1 MGGFLLGEFMSNTYR
16 LDIQVNADSANTAL
30 GNLKEH
36 FDKIE
41 QSSGK
46 AGVGINGFS
55 DKADKAS
62 KSSKK
67 AGDEAKKA
75 SNAQKG
81 LAASFK
87 EATAVAAV
95 GFAAISGTVALSI
108 GKANEFES
116 ALAGISKVVDF
127 KSPDGLKDMR
137 AELEALSTQIPLT
150 FTELAQITAAGGQ
163 LGVAEEN
170 LIAFT
175 KLTADMATAFDISA
189 ESAGDSMAKLAN
201 IFSKPIEE
209 MGEFG
214 DMINTI
220 SNNMPA
226 KASEIVE
233 SLTRIGGTA
242 KAFGLAEKEAVA
254 LTSAMISL
262 GKAPEVASTAI
273 NSMLTTLSTLD
284 VADKDVAASL
294 KAMGLNA
301 QEFGKTIRED
311 GYKAIMQLLEGI
323 EQLPK
328 DQKIGIVTDLFG
340 KNFGDDIVQLA
351 GAPDVLEKINEL
363 LAEQQGYIGSMA
375 QEAKNVS
382 STSEAR
388 NQMFLNS
395 LENASAAL
403 GEVFKP
409 ALDSVRDAVI
419 PVLNAFADFTKEN
432 PTFVAAIVGIA
443 GAFTGVLTILG
454 GVLAVLPILAS
465 GWAILTAGATV
476 AVAPILGVVAAIAA
490 VVAVGAL
497 LYDNWDLI
505 KAKGQEIWAA
515 VSDYASQA
523 WESIQQAWQG
533 VGEWFGELWDKVK
546 QTFFNWLS
554 QMPKPVQDM
563 VANIGEIFST
573 IVDVAGAVWD
583 GIANIA
589 KSVWHA
595 ITKFVSYAIDKIK
608 PIIKS
613 VLEFF
618 KNAWDGLVGIAKT
631 VWQAVVSV
639 VSHVFDKISGII
651 STQFE
656 VMKAIFMAGVTIFA
670 SIFNAGFEMVKTIFS
685 TAFKVITAVL
695 TGDMQ
700 GVKDAIKDGFQKAVD
715 IFKKL
720 VGNIV
725 DALKK
730 LGKDLLQV
738 GRDAMQ
744 GFINGISE
752 KIGAAVSKA
761 KQMASS
767 VKNAITGFFDIHS
780 PSRVMKQVGGWIS
793 EGLAIGIAYK
803 APIAAKEAK
812 NLAKSVKN
820 DLESELQKT
829 AEEIF
834 LTKQHIAGNPY
845 AQLTK
850 DIAFGKYGK
859 QDTSR
864 LQKLAQEQILQSNI
878 LTLTQQLHE
887 AQQNLAN
894 VGLTSI
900 EIMQRQYDETD
911 KSVRASLD
919 LFEQVKKTSQELID
933 ATNRHEATQEFES
946 TLKDIKKQMAI
957 MGSQDPLAEFLYDL
971 QNADKY
977 AYYTTEQLATLKDE
991 MIKLQAAK
999 DAKQASDGIEES
1011 LKDINKQLA
1020 LLGSNHPLD
1029 DFFYELEQTDKYA
1042 HATTDE
1048 INELIDAI
1056 FKLQNAKDA
1065 LNAKQAFDTL
1075 MKDTAL
1081 ANETPAQRLQREYDE
1096 KMAVIDRYE
1105 QMHSDKLE
1113 NATSLRQ
1120 QITERYEQ
1128 AEKDAKV
1135 KNYQEHLTA
1144 FAGFLKNTAGEQS
1157 KAYRVMF
1164 AASKAYALADVGVK
1178 MGKAVAD
1185 AWADPSAVTIWQ
1197 KLANVAKVSLE
1208 QGHVLSMINAIS
1220 PKGFATGGYTG
1231 NMGIN
1236 QVAGV
1241 VHGQEYVLN
1250 AKATKRIGVGNLER
1264 LNRGDGIGGHVNH
1277 INVHVTV
1284 NSDGSNVQAD
1294 TQMGKTMGEAMAK
1307 IARQVV
1313 IQESKQNGHLDRLYR
1328 R

>member
-1 MGGFLLGEFMSNTYR
+1 MSNTYR

-46 AGVGINGFS
+46 AGVGIDGFS

-75 SNAQKG
+75 GDGAKKFGDGAKKAGDDVDGLGHKADGLKTAFGTLKG
-81 LAASFK
+81 VMFTALAVAGVGGII
-87 EATAVAAV
+87 ATADDMQTLTSQIKIATTSTEDYAHAMSEIERIAMGNMVSLDSVGQLYASNERSLKQLGKSQDEVIKFTENITTAMRVSGGSAESQAAALTQLGQAMASGVLRGDEFNSVAEQAPV
-95 GFAAISGTVALSI
+95 IMELMADSLGVTT
-108 GKANEFES
+108 GKLRDMAKEGKLTS
-116 ALAGISKVVDF
+116 KVVYDALAGASASDKLAEKSKKMSTTISGAMQNIQTQWRLGVDAIMNGEGGLSSVLAGSINSIALGMSSF
-127 KSPDGLKDMR
+127 VDSLPAINQAITDAIAKAKEMGLAFLESDFGQATIQIAKDAFEQLKSAMQGVADIAGDVKAFFEKNP
-137 AELEALSTQIPLT
+137 
-150 FTELAQITAAGGQ
+150 ELAIALASGAGAAAGAFLLFKGVLIVWAGVATLAAAAGGA
-163 LGVAEEN
+163 LAAV
-170 LIAFT
+170 
-175 KLTADMATAFDISA
+175 MA
-189 ESAGDSMAKLAN
+189 
-201 IFSKPIEE
+201 
-209 MGEFG
+209 
-214 DMINTI
+214 
-220 SNNMPA
+220 
-226 KASEIVE
+226 V
-233 SLTRIGGTA
+233 
-242 KAFGLAEKEAVA
+242 
-254 LTSAMISL
+254 LTSPI
-262 GKAPEVASTAI
+262 
-273 NSMLTTLSTLD
+273 TLVIAAFAAL
-284 VADKDVAASL
+284 VAA
-294 KAMGLNA
+294 
-301 QEFGKTIRED
+301 
-311 GYKAIMQLLEGI
+311 
-323 EQLPK
+323 
-328 DQKIGIVTDLFG
+328 
-340 KNFGDDIVQLA
+340 
-351 GAPDVLEKINEL
+351 
-363 LAEQQGYIGSMA
+363 
-375 QEAKNVS
+375 
-382 STSEAR
+382 
-388 NQMFLNS
+388 
-395 LENASAAL
+395 
-403 GEVFKP
+403 
-409 ALDSVRDAVI
+409 
-419 PVLNAFADFTKEN
+419 
-432 PTFVAAIVGIA
+432 
-443 GAFTGVLTILG
+443 GVY
-454 GVLAVLPILAS
+454 V
-465 GWAILTAGATV
+465 
-476 AVAPILGVVAAIAA
+476 
-490 VVAVGAL
+490 
-497 LYDNWDLI
+497 YRNWDTI
-505 KAKGQEIWAA
+505 KQKAN
-515 VSDYASQA
+515 DA
-523 WESIQQAWQG
+523 WQSIKETWQG

-583 GIANIA
+583 GIADIA

-595 ITKFVSYAIDKIK
+595 ITEFVSYAIDKIK
-608 PIIKS
+608 PVIKS

-618 KNAWDGLVGIAKT
+618 KNAWDGLVSIAKT
-631 VWQAVVSV
+631 VWQAVIGV

-656 VMKAIFMAGVTIFA
+656 AMKAIFMAGVTIFA
-670 SIFNAGFEMVKTIFS
+670 SIFNAGFEMVKNIFS

-761 KQMASS
+761 KEIASS

-812 NLAKSVKN
+812 NLAKSVK
-820 DLESELQKT
+820 DALESELQKT

-834 LTKQHIAGNPY
+834 LTKQYIKGNPY

-946 TLKDIKKQMAI
+946 TLKDITKQMAI

-971 QNADKY
+971 QNAEKY
-977 AYYTTEQLATLKDE
+977 AYYTTEQLAELKDE
-991 MIKLQAAK
+991 MIKLQNAK
-999 DAKQASDGIEES
+999 DAKQASDGIKES

-1056 FKLQNAKDA
+1056 FKLQAAKDT

-1075 MKDTAL
+1075 MKDT

-1105 QMHSDKLE
+1105 QMHSDKLGD
-1113 NATSLRQ
+1113 ATSLRQ

-1157 KAYRVMF
+1157 KAYRAMF
-1164 AASKAYALADVGVK
+1164 AVSKAYALADVGVK

-1231 NMGIN
+1231 NMGVN

-1264 LNRGDGIGGHVNH
+1264 LNRGDGIGGHVNN
-1277 INVHVTV
+1277 ISVNVTV
-1284 NSDGSNVQAD
+1284 NSDGSSVQAD

>member
-1 MGGFLLGEFMSNTYR
+1 MSNTYR

-46 AGVGINGFS
+46 AGVGIDGFS

-75 SNAQKG
+75 GDGAKKFGDGAKKAGDDVDGLKRKTDGLKTAFGTLKG
-81 LAASFK
+81 VMFTAL
-87 EATAVAAV
+87 AVAGV
-95 GFAAISGTVALSI
+95 GGIIQTADDMQTLTSQIKIATTSTKDYAHAMSEIERIAMGNMVSLDSVGQLYASNERSLKQLGKSQDEVIKFTENITTAMRVSGGSAESQAAALTQLGQAMASGVLRGDEFNSVAEQAPVIMELMADSLGVTT
-108 GKANEFES
+108 GKLRDMAKEGK
-116 ALAGISKVVDF
+116 LTSKVVYDAIAGASASDKLAEKSKKMSTTISGAMQNIQTQWRLGVDAIMNGEGGLSSVLAGSINSIALGASSFVDSLPAINQAITDTIAKAKELTAAFLESDF
-127 KSPDGLKDMR
+127 GQATIQIAKDAFEQLKSAMQGVAHIAGDVKVFFEKNP
-137 AELEALSTQIPLT
+137 
-150 FTELAQITAAGGQ
+150 ELAIALASGIGAAAGAFLLFKGVLIVWTGVATLATAAGGA
-163 LGVAEEN
+163 LAAV
-170 LIAFT
+170 
-175 KLTADMATAFDISA
+175 MA
-189 ESAGDSMAKLAN
+189 
-201 IFSKPIEE
+201 
-209 MGEFG
+209 
-214 DMINTI
+214 
-220 SNNMPA
+220 
-226 KASEIVE
+226 V
-233 SLTRIGGTA
+233 
-242 KAFGLAEKEAVA
+242 
-254 LTSAMISL
+254 LTSPI
-262 GKAPEVASTAI
+262 
-273 NSMLTTLSTLD
+273 TLVIAAFAAL
-284 VADKDVAASL
+284 VAA
-294 KAMGLNA
+294 
-301 QEFGKTIRED
+301 
-311 GYKAIMQLLEGI
+311 
-323 EQLPK
+323 
-328 DQKIGIVTDLFG
+328 
-340 KNFGDDIVQLA
+340 
-351 GAPDVLEKINEL
+351 
-363 LAEQQGYIGSMA
+363 
-375 QEAKNVS
+375 
-382 STSEAR
+382 
-388 NQMFLNS
+388 
-395 LENASAAL
+395 
-403 GEVFKP
+403 
-409 ALDSVRDAVI
+409 
-419 PVLNAFADFTKEN
+419 
-432 PTFVAAIVGIA
+432 
-443 GAFTGVLTILG
+443 GVY
-454 GVLAVLPILAS
+454 V
-465 GWAILTAGATV
+465 
-476 AVAPILGVVAAIAA
+476 
-490 VVAVGAL
+490 
-497 LYDNWDLI
+497 YRNWDTI
-505 KAKGQEIWAA
+505 KQKAN
-515 VSDYASQA
+515 DA
-523 WESIQQAWQG
+523 WQSIKETWQG

-546 QTFFNWLS
+546 QTFFDWLS
-554 QMPKPVQDM
+554 QMPKPVQEM

-595 ITKFVSYAIDKIK
+595 ITEFVSSAIDKIK
-608 PIIKS
+608 PVIKS

-656 VMKAIFMAGVTIFA
+656 AMKAIFMAGVTIFA

-715 IFKKL
+715 ISKKL

-761 KQMASS
+761 KEMASS

-820 DLESELQKT
+820 ALESDLQKT

-864 LQKLAQEQILQSNI
+864 LQKLVQEQALQSNI

-919 LFEQVKKTSQELID
+919 LFEQVKKISQELID
-933 ATNRHEATQEFES
+933 ATNRHEATEEFES
-946 TLKDIKKQMAI
+946 TLKDITKQMAI

-971 QNADKY
+971 QNAEKY
-977 AYYTTEQLATLKDE
+977 AYYTAEQLAELKDE
-991 MIKLQAAK
+991 MIKLQ
-999 DAKQASDGIEES
+999 
-1011 LKDINKQLA
+1011 
-1020 LLGSNHPLD
+1020 
-1029 DFFYELEQTDKYA
+1029 
-1042 HATTDE
+1042 
-1048 INELIDAI
+1048 
-1056 FKLQNAKDA
+1056 NAKDT

-1120 QITERYEQ
+1120 QITDRYEQ

-1185 AWADPSAVTIWQ
+1185 AWADPLAVTIWQ

-1264 LNRGDGIGGHVNH
+1264 LNRGDGIGGHVN
-1277 INVHVTV
+1277 NVAVNVTV
-1284 NSDGSNVQAD
+1284 YANGGGDVQAD
-1294 TQMGKTMGEAMAK
+1294 TQMGKQFGHAIRFVVQDELQ
-1307 IARQVV
+1307 RQLR
-1313 IQESKQNGHLDRLYR
+1313 QGGLLYGR
-1328 R
+1328 

>member
-46 AGVGINGFS
+46 ASVGINGFS

-75 SNAQKG
+75 GDGAKKFGDDAKKAGNDIDDLKHKADGLKTAFGTLKG
-81 LAASFK
+81 VMFTAFAVAGVGGII
-87 EATAVAAV
+87 ATADDMQTLTSQIKIATTSTKDYAHAMSEIERIAMGNMVSLDSAGQLYASNERSLKQLGKSQDEVIKFTENITTAMRVSGGSAESQAAALTQLGQAMASGVLRGDEFNSVAEQAPV
-95 GFAAISGTVALSI
+95 IMELMADSLGVTT
-108 GKANEFES
+108 GKLRDMAKEGKLTS
-116 ALAGISKVVDF
+116 KVVYDALAG
-127 KSPDGLKDMR
+127 
-137 AELEALSTQIPLT
+137 A
-150 FTELAQITAAGGQ
+150 
-163 LGVAEEN
+163 
-170 LIAFT
+170 
-175 KLTADMATAFDISA
+175 SA
-189 ESAGDSMAKLAN
+189 SDK
-201 IFSKPIEE
+201 
-209 MGEFG
+209 
-214 DMINTI
+214 
-220 SNNMPA
+220 
-226 KASEIVE
+226 
-233 SLTRIGGTA
+233 
-242 KAFGLAEKEAVA
+242 LAEKSKKMSTTISGAMQNIQTQWRLGVHAIMNGEGGLSSVLADGINSIA
-254 LTSAMISL
+254 LGASSFVDSLPAINQAITDTIAKAKEMGTAFLESDFGQSAIQTAKDAFEQLKSAMQGVVDIA
-262 GKAPEVASTAI
+262 GDVKAFFEKNPELAIALASG
-273 NSMLTTLSTLD
+273 
-284 VADKDVAASL
+284 V
-294 KAMGLNA
+294 
-301 QEFGKTIRED
+301 
-311 GYKAIMQLLEGI
+311 
-323 EQLPK
+323 
-328 DQKIGIVTDLFG
+328 
-340 KNFGDDIVQLA
+340 
-351 GAPDVLEKINEL
+351 GAV
-363 LAEQQGYIGSMA
+363 
-375 QEAKNVS
+375 
-382 STSEAR
+382 
-388 NQMFLNS
+388 
-395 LENASAAL
+395 
-403 GEVFKP
+403 
-409 ALDSVRDAVI
+409 
-419 PVLNAFADFTKEN
+419 
-432 PTFVAAIVGIA
+432 A
-443 GAFTGVLTILG
+443 GAFLLFKGVLIVWA
-454 GVLAVLPILAS
+454 GVATL
-465 GWAILTAGATV
+465 ATV
-476 AVAPILGVVAAIAA
+476 AGGALAAVMAVLTSPITLVIAAFAALVAAG
-490 VVAVGAL
+490 VYV
-497 LYDNWDLI
+497 YRNWDTI
-505 KAKGQEIWAA
+505 KQKAN
-515 VSDYASQA
+515 DA
-523 WESIQQAWQG
+523 WNSIKETWQG

-546 QTFFNWLS
+546 QTFFDWLS

-608 PIIKS
+608 PVIKS

-618 KNAWDGLVGIAKT
+618 KNAWDGLVSIAKT

-715 IFKKL
+715 ILKKL

-752 KIGAAVSKA
+752 KIDAAVSKA

-946 TLKDIKKQMAI
+946 TLKDIAKQMAI
-957 MGSQDPLAEFLYDL
+957 MGSQEPLAEFLYDL
-971 QNADKY
+971 QNAEKY

-991 MIKLQAAK
+991 MI
-999 DAKQASDGIEES
+999 
-1011 LKDINKQLA
+1011 
-1020 LLGSNHPLD
+1020 
-1029 DFFYELEQTDKYA
+1029 
-1042 HATTDE
+1042 
-1048 INELIDAI
+1048 
-1056 FKLQNAKDA
+1056 KLQNAKDA

>member
-46 AGVGINGFS
+46 ASVGINGFS

-67 AGDEAKKA
+67 AGDGAKKFGDDAKKA
-75 SNAQKG
+75 GNDIDDLKHKADGLKTAFGTLKG
-81 LAASFK
+81 VMFTALAVAGVGGII
-87 EATAVAAV
+87 ATADDMQTLTSQIKIATTSTKDYAHAMSEIERIAMGNMVSLDSVGQLYASNERSLKQLGKSQDEVIKFTENITTAMRVSGGSAESQAAALTQLGQAMASGVLRGDEFNSVAEQAPV
-95 GFAAISGTVALSI
+95 IMELMADSLGVTT
-108 GKANEFES
+108 GKLRDMAKEGKLTS
-116 ALAGISKVVDF
+116 KVVYDALAG
-127 KSPDGLKDMR
+127 
-137 AELEALSTQIPLT
+137 A
-150 FTELAQITAAGGQ
+150 
-163 LGVAEEN
+163 
-170 LIAFT
+170 
-175 KLTADMATAFDISA
+175 SA
-189 ESAGDSMAKLAN
+189 SDK
-201 IFSKPIEE
+201 
-209 MGEFG
+209 
-214 DMINTI
+214 
-220 SNNMPA
+220 
-226 KASEIVE
+226 
-233 SLTRIGGTA
+233 
-242 KAFGLAEKEAVA
+242 LAEKSKKMSTTISGAMQNIQTQWRLGVHAIMNGEGGLSSVLADGINSIA
-254 LTSAMISL
+254 LGASSFVDALPAINQAITDTIAKAKEMGTAFLESDFGQSAIQTAKDAFEQLKSAMQ
-262 GKAPEVASTAI
+262 G
-273 NSMLTTLSTLD
+273 
-284 VADKDVAASL
+284 VADIAGDVKVFFEKNPELAIALAS
-294 KAMGLNA
+294 G
-301 QEFGKTIRED
+301 
-311 GYKAIMQLLEGI
+311 
-323 EQLPK
+323 
-328 DQKIGIVTDLFG
+328 V
-340 KNFGDDIVQLA
+340 
-351 GAPDVLEKINEL
+351 GAV
-363 LAEQQGYIGSMA
+363 
-375 QEAKNVS
+375 
-382 STSEAR
+382 
-388 NQMFLNS
+388 
-395 LENASAAL
+395 
-403 GEVFKP
+403 
-409 ALDSVRDAVI
+409 
-419 PVLNAFADFTKEN
+419 
-432 PTFVAAIVGIA
+432 A
-443 GAFTGVLTILG
+443 GAFLLFKGVLIVWA
-454 GVLAVLPILAS
+454 GVATL
-465 GWAILTAGATV
+465 ATV
-476 AVAPILGVVAAIAA
+476 AGGALAAVMAVLTSPITLVIAAFAALVAAG
-490 VVAVGAL
+490 VYV
-497 LYDNWDLI
+497 YRNWDTI
-505 KAKGQEIWAA
+505 KQKAN
-515 VSDYASQA
+515 DA
-523 WESIQQAWQG
+523 WQSIKETWQG

-618 KNAWDGLVGIAKT
+618 KNAWDGLVSIAKT

-656 VMKAIFMAGVTIFA
+656 AMKAIFMAGVTIFA

-685 TAFKVITAVL
+685 TAFKVIKAVL

-715 IFKKL
+715 ILKKL

-752 KIGAAVSKA
+752 KIDAAVSKA
-761 KQMASS
+761 KEMASS
-767 VKNAITGFFDIHS
+767 VKNAVTGFFDIHS

-820 DLESELQKT
+820 ALESDLQKT

-834 LTKQHIAGNPY
+834 LTKQHIKGNPY

-894 VGLTSI
+894 VGLTNI

-933 ATNRHEATQEFES
+933 ATNRHEATQAFES

-957 MGSQDPLAEFLYDL
+957 MGSQEPLAEFLYDL
-971 QNADKY
+971 QNAEKY

-991 MIKLQAAK
+991 MIKLQ
-999 DAKQASDGIEES
+999 
-1011 LKDINKQLA
+1011 
-1020 LLGSNHPLD
+1020 
-1029 DFFYELEQTDKYA
+1029 
-1042 HATTDE
+1042 
-1048 INELIDAI
+1048 
-1056 FKLQNAKDA
+1056 NAKDK
-1065 LNAKQAFDTL
+1065 LNAKQAFDKL

-1250 AKATKRIGVGNLER
+1250 AKATKRIGVSNLER
-1264 LNRGDGIGGHVNH
+1264 LNRGDGIGGSVVNVSV
-1277 INVHVTV
+1277 NVTV
-1284 NSDGSNVQAD
+1284 NSNGSGDVQANH
-1294 TQMGKTMGEAMAK
+1294 TMGKQLGYAIKLAVQAELQK
-1307 IARQVV
+1307 ERRQ
-1313 IQESKQNGHLDRLYR
+1313 GGLLYR
-1328 R
+1328 

>member
-1 MGGFLLGEFMSNTYR
+1 MSNTYR

-46 AGVGINGFS
+46 AGVGIDAFS
-55 DKADKAS
+55 GKADKAS

-67 AGDEAKKA
+67 AGDGAKKFGDDVDGLKRKTDGLKTAFGTLKGVMFTALAVAGVGGIIQTADDMQTLTSQIKIATTSTKDYAHAMSEIERIAMGNMVSLDSVGQLYA
-75 SNAQKG
+75 SNERSLKQLGKSQDEVIKFTENITTAMRVSGGSAESQ
-81 LAASFK
+81 AAALTQLGQAMASGVLRGDEFNS
-87 EATAVAAV
+87 VAEQAPV
-95 GFAAISGTVALSI
+95 IMELMADSLGVTT
-108 GKANEFES
+108 GKLRDMAKQGKLTS
-116 ALAGISKVVDF
+116 KVVYDALAGASASDKLAEKSKKMSTTISGAMQNIQTQWRLGVDAIMNGEGGLSSVLAGSINSIALGASSFVDSLPAINQAVTDTIAKAKEMGTAFLESDFGQSAIQTAKDAFEQLKSAMQGVVDIAGDVKAF
-127 KSPDGLKDMR
+127 FEKNP
-137 AELEALSTQIPLT
+137 
-150 FTELAQITAAGGQ
+150 ELAIALASGAGAAAGAFLLFKGVLIVWTGAAKLATAAGGA
-163 LGVAEEN
+163 LAAV
-170 LIAFT
+170 
-175 KLTADMATAFDISA
+175 MA
-189 ESAGDSMAKLAN
+189 
-201 IFSKPIEE
+201 
-209 MGEFG
+209 
-214 DMINTI
+214 
-220 SNNMPA
+220 
-226 KASEIVE
+226 V
-233 SLTRIGGTA
+233 
-242 KAFGLAEKEAVA
+242 
-254 LTSAMISL
+254 LTSPI
-262 GKAPEVASTAI
+262 
-273 NSMLTTLSTLD
+273 TLVIAAFAVL
-284 VADKDVAASL
+284 VAA
-294 KAMGLNA
+294 
-301 QEFGKTIRED
+301 
-311 GYKAIMQLLEGI
+311 
-323 EQLPK
+323 
-328 DQKIGIVTDLFG
+328 
-340 KNFGDDIVQLA
+340 
-351 GAPDVLEKINEL
+351 
-363 LAEQQGYIGSMA
+363 
-375 QEAKNVS
+375 
-382 STSEAR
+382 
-388 NQMFLNS
+388 
-395 LENASAAL
+395 
-403 GEVFKP
+403 
-409 ALDSVRDAVI
+409 
-419 PVLNAFADFTKEN
+419 
-432 PTFVAAIVGIA
+432 
-443 GAFTGVLTILG
+443 GVY
-454 GVLAVLPILAS
+454 V
-465 GWAILTAGATV
+465 
-476 AVAPILGVVAAIAA
+476 
-490 VVAVGAL
+490 
-497 LYDNWDLI
+497 YRNWDTI
-505 KAKGQEIWAA
+505 KQKAN
-515 VSDYASQA
+515 DA
-523 WESIQQAWQG
+523 WQSIKETWQG

-546 QTFFNWLS
+546 QTFFGWLS
-554 QMPKPVQDM
+554 QMPKPVQEM

-573 IVDVAGAVWD
+573 IVDVAGAAWD
-583 GIANIA
+583 SIANIA

-595 ITKFVSYAIDKIK
+595 ITEFVSSAIDKIK
-608 PIIKS
+608 PVIKS

-618 KNAWDGLVGIAKT
+618 KNAWDGLVSIAKT
-631 VWQAVVSV
+631 VWQAVIGV

-656 VMKAIFMAGVTIFA
+656 AMKAIFMAGVTIFA

-715 IFKKL
+715 ISKKL

-752 KIGAAVSKA
+752 KIDAAVSKA
-761 KQMASS
+761 KEMASS
-767 VKNAITGFFDIHS
+767 VKNAVTGFFDIHS
-780 PSRVMKQVGGWIS
+780 PSRVMKQIGEWVS

-803 APIAAKEAK
+803 APIATKEAK
-812 NLAKSVKN
+812 NLAKSVKGA
-820 DLESELQKT
+820 LESELQKT

-834 LTKQHIAGNPY
+834 LTKQHIKGNPY

-887 AQQNLAN
+887 TRQNLAN

-946 TLKDIKKQMAI
+946 TLKDITKQMAI

-971 QNADKY
+971 QNAEKY
-977 AYYTTEQLATLKDE
+977 AYYTAGQLAVLKDG
-991 MIKLQAAK
+991 MIKLQDAK
-999 DAKQASDGIEES
+999 DK
-1011 LKDINKQLA
+1011 
-1020 LLGSNHPLD
+1020 
-1029 DFFYELEQTDKYA
+1029 
-1042 HATTDE
+1042 
-1048 INELIDAI
+1048 
-1056 FKLQNAKDA
+1056 

-1096 KMAVIDRYE
+1096 KMAVIDKYE

-1113 NATSLRQ
+1113 NATNLRQ

-1157 KAYRVMF
+1157 KAYRAMF
-1164 AASKAYALADVGVK
+1164 AVSKAYALADVGVK

-1197 KLANVAKVSLE
+1197 KLANVAKVSLG

-1231 NMGIN
+1231 NMGVN

-1264 LNRGDGIGGHVNH
+1264 LNRGDGIGGHVNN
-1277 INVHVTV
+1277 ISVNVTV
-1284 NSDGSNVQAD
+1284 NSDGSGDVQANH
-1294 TQMGKTMGEAMAK
+1294 TMGKQLGYAIKLAVQAELQK
-1307 IARQVV
+1307 ERRQ
-1313 IQESKQNGHLDRLYR
+1313 GGLLYR
-1328 R
+1328 

>member
-1 MGGFLLGEFMSNTYR
+1 MSNTYR

-46 AGVGINGFS
+46 AGVGIDGFS
-55 DKADKAS
+55 GKADKAS

-67 AGDEAKKA
+67 AGDGAKKFGDDAKKA
-75 SNAQKG
+75 GDDVDGLKRKTDGLKTAFGTLKG
-81 LAASFK
+81 VMFTALAVAGVGGVI
-87 EATAVAAV
+87 ATADDMQTLTSQIKIATTSTKDYAHAMSEIERIAMGNMVSLDSVGQLYASNERSLKQLGKSQDEVIKFTENITTAMRVSGGSAESQAAALTQLGQAMASGVLRGDEFNSVAEQAPV
-95 GFAAISGTVALSI
+95 IMELMADSLGVTT
-108 GKANEFES
+108 GKLRDMAKEGK
-116 ALAGISKVVDF
+116 LTSKVVYD
-127 KSPDGLKDMR
+127 
-137 AELEALSTQIPLT
+137 AI
-150 FTELAQITAAGGQ
+150 AG
-163 LGVAEEN
+163 A
-170 LIAFT
+170 
-175 KLTADMATAFDISA
+175 SA
-189 ESAGDSMAKLAN
+189 SDK
-201 IFSKPIEE
+201 
-209 MGEFG
+209 
-214 DMINTI
+214 
-220 SNNMPA
+220 
-226 KASEIVE
+226 
-233 SLTRIGGTA
+233 
-242 KAFGLAEKEAVA
+242 LAEKSKKMSTTISGAMQNIQTQWRLGVDAIMNGEGGLSSVLADGINSIA
-254 LTSAMISL
+254 LGASSFVDSLPAINQAITDTIAKAKEMGTAFLESDFGQSAIQTAKDAFEQLKSAMQ
-262 GKAPEVASTAI
+262 G
-273 NSMLTTLSTLD
+273 
-284 VADKDVAASL
+284 VADIAGDVKVFFEKNPELAIALASGVGAA
-294 KAMGLNA
+294 
-301 QEFGKTIRED
+301 
-311 GYKAIMQLLEGI
+311 
-323 EQLPK
+323 
-328 DQKIGIVTDLFG
+328 
-340 KNFGDDIVQLA
+340 
-351 GAPDVLEKINEL
+351 
-363 LAEQQGYIGSMA
+363 
-375 QEAKNVS
+375 
-382 STSEAR
+382 
-388 NQMFLNS
+388 
-395 LENASAAL
+395 
-403 GEVFKP
+403 
-409 ALDSVRDAVI
+409 
-419 PVLNAFADFTKEN
+419 
-432 PTFVAAIVGIA
+432 A
-443 GAFTGVLTILG
+443 GAFLLFKGVLIVWA
-454 GVLAVLPILAS
+454 GVYV
-465 GWAILTAGATV
+465 
-476 AVAPILGVVAAIAA
+476 
-490 VVAVGAL
+490 
-497 LYDNWDLI
+497 YRNWDTI
-505 KAKGQEIWAA
+505 KQKAN
-515 VSDYASQA
+515 DA
-523 WESIQQAWQG
+523 WQSIKETWQG

-554 QMPKPVQDM
+554 QMPKPVQEM

-595 ITKFVSYAIDKIK
+595 ITEFVSYAIDKIK
-608 PIIKS
+608 PVIKS

-618 KNAWDGLVGIAKT
+618 KNAWDGLVSIAKT
-631 VWQAVVSV
+631 VWQAVASV
-639 VSHVFDKISGII
+639 VSYVFDKISGII
-651 STQFE
+651 GTQFE
-656 VMKAIFMAGVTIFA
+656 AMKAIFMAGVTIFA

-685 TAFKVITAVL
+685 TAFKVIKAVL

-700 GVKDAIKDGFQKAVD
+700 GVKDAIKDGFQKVLD
-715 IFKKL
+715 ISKKL

-761 KQMASS
+761 KEMASS

-780 PSRVMKQVGGWIS
+780 PSRVMKQIGGWIS

-820 DLESELQKT
+820 ALESELQKT

-834 LTKQHIAGNPY
+834 LTKQHIKGNPY

-864 LQKLAQEQILQSNI
+864 LQKLVQEQALQSNI

-887 AQQNLAN
+887 ARENLAN

-911 KSVRASLD
+911 KSVRASAH
-919 LFEQVKKTSQELID
+919 LFEKVKQVSQALID
-933 ATNRHEATQEFES
+933 AVHRQEAAQEFES
-946 TLKDIKKQMAI
+946 TLKDIAKQMAI
-957 MGSQDPLAEFLYDL
+957 MGEVEPLAEFLYDL
-971 QNADKY
+971 QNAEKY
-977 AYYTTEQLATLKDE
+977 AYYTAEQLARLKDE
-991 MIKLQAAK
+991 MIKLQDAK
-999 DAKQASDGIEES
+999 DK
-1011 LKDINKQLA
+1011 
-1020 LLGSNHPLD
+1020 
-1029 DFFYELEQTDKYA
+1029 
-1042 HATTDE
+1042 
-1048 INELIDAI
+1048 
-1056 FKLQNAKDA
+1056 
-1065 LNAKQAFDTL
+1065 LNAKQAFDKL

-1096 KMAVIDRYE
+1096 KMAVIDKYE

-1157 KAYRVMF
+1157 KAYRAMF
-1164 AASKAYALADVGVK
+1164 AVSKAYALADVGVK

-1197 KLANVAKVSLE
+1197 KLANVAKVSWQE
-1208 QGHVLSMINAIS
+1208 GHVLSMINAIS

-1231 NMGIN
+1231 NMGVN

-1250 AKATKRIGVGNLER
+1250 AKATKRIGVNPTGA
-1264 LNRGDGIGGHVNH
+1264 
-1277 INVHVTV
+1277 
-1284 NSDGSNVQAD
+1284 NSWVFYYPF
-1294 TQMGKTMGEAMAK
+1294 
-1307 IARQVV
+1307 
-1313 IQESKQNGHLDRLYR
+1313 KQHLKG
-1328 R
+1328 

>member
-1 MGGFLLGEFMSNTYR
+1 MSNTYR

-46 AGVGINGFS
+46 ASVGINGFS

-75 SNAQKG
+75 GDGAKKFGDDAKKAGNDIDDLKHKADGLKTAFGTLKG
-81 LAASFK
+81 VMFTAFAVAGVGGII
-87 EATAVAAV
+87 ATADDMQTLTSQIKIATTSTKDYAHAMSEIERIAMGNMVSLDSVGQLYASNERSLKQLGKSQDEVIKFTENITTAMRVSGGSAESQAAALTQLGQAMASGVLRGDEFNSVAEQAPV
-95 GFAAISGTVALSI
+95 IMELMADSLGVTT
-108 GKANEFES
+108 GKLRDMAKEGKLTS
-116 ALAGISKVVDF
+116 KVVYDALAG
-127 KSPDGLKDMR
+127 
-137 AELEALSTQIPLT
+137 A
-150 FTELAQITAAGGQ
+150 
-163 LGVAEEN
+163 
-170 LIAFT
+170 
-175 KLTADMATAFDISA
+175 SA
-189 ESAGDSMAKLAN
+189 SDK
-201 IFSKPIEE
+201 
-209 MGEFG
+209 
-214 DMINTI
+214 
-220 SNNMPA
+220 
-226 KASEIVE
+226 
-233 SLTRIGGTA
+233 
-242 KAFGLAEKEAVA
+242 LAEKSKKMSTTISGAMQNIQTQWRLGVHAIMNGEGGLSSVLADGINSIA
-254 LTSAMISL
+254 LGASSFVDSLPAINQAITDTIAKAKEMGTAFLESDFGQSAIQTAKDAFEQLKSAMQGVVDIA
-262 GKAPEVASTAI
+262 GDVKAFFEKNPELAIALASG
-273 NSMLTTLSTLD
+273 
-284 VADKDVAASL
+284 V
-294 KAMGLNA
+294 
-301 QEFGKTIRED
+301 
-311 GYKAIMQLLEGI
+311 
-323 EQLPK
+323 
-328 DQKIGIVTDLFG
+328 
-340 KNFGDDIVQLA
+340 
-351 GAPDVLEKINEL
+351 GAV
-363 LAEQQGYIGSMA
+363 
-375 QEAKNVS
+375 
-382 STSEAR
+382 
-388 NQMFLNS
+388 
-395 LENASAAL
+395 
-403 GEVFKP
+403 
-409 ALDSVRDAVI
+409 
-419 PVLNAFADFTKEN
+419 
-432 PTFVAAIVGIA
+432 A
-443 GAFTGVLTILG
+443 GAFLLFKGVLIVWA
-454 GVLAVLPILAS
+454 GVATL
-465 GWAILTAGATV
+465 ATV
-476 AVAPILGVVAAIAA
+476 AGGALAAVMAVLTSPITLVIAAFAALVAAG
-490 VVAVGAL
+490 VYV
-497 LYDNWDLI
+497 YRNWDTI
-505 KAKGQEIWAA
+505 KQKAN
-515 VSDYASQA
+515 DA
-523 WESIQQAWQG
+523 WNSIKETWQG

-546 QTFFNWLS
+546 QTFFDWLS

-583 GIANIA
+583 GL
-589 KSVWHA
+589 
-595 ITKFVSYAIDKIK
+595 VS
-608 PIIKS
+608 
-613 VLEFF
+613 
-618 KNAWDGLVGIAKT
+618 IAKT

-715 IFKKL
+715 ILKKL

-752 KIGAAVSKA
+752 KIDAAVSKA

-946 TLKDIKKQMAI
+946 TLKDIAKQMAI
-957 MGSQDPLAEFLYDL
+957 MGSQEPLAEFLYDL
-971 QNADKY
+971 QNAEKY

-991 MIKLQAAK
+991 MIKLQNAK

>member
-1 MGGFLLGEFMSNTYR
+1 MSNTYR

-46 AGVGINGFS
+46 AGVGIDGFS
-55 DKADKAS
+55 GKADKAS

-67 AGDEAKKA
+67 AGDGAKKFGDDAKKA
-75 SNAQKG
+75 GDDVDGLKRKTDGLKTAFGTLKG
-81 LAASFK
+81 VMFTALAVAGVGGVI
-87 EATAVAAV
+87 ATADDMQTLTSQIKIATTSTKDYAHAMSEIERIAMGNMVSLDSVGQLYASNERSLKQLGKSQDEVIKFTENITTAMRVSGGSAESQAAALTQLGQAMASGVLRGDEFNSVAEQAPV
-95 GFAAISGTVALSI
+95 IMELMADSLGVTT
-108 GKANEFES
+108 GKLRDMAKEGK
-116 ALAGISKVVDF
+116 LTSKVVYD
-127 KSPDGLKDMR
+127 
-137 AELEALSTQIPLT
+137 AI
-150 FTELAQITAAGGQ
+150 AG
-163 LGVAEEN
+163 A
-170 LIAFT
+170 
-175 KLTADMATAFDISA
+175 SA
-189 ESAGDSMAKLAN
+189 SDK
-201 IFSKPIEE
+201 
-209 MGEFG
+209 
-214 DMINTI
+214 
-220 SNNMPA
+220 
-226 KASEIVE
+226 
-233 SLTRIGGTA
+233 
-242 KAFGLAEKEAVA
+242 LAEKSKKMSTTISGAMQNIQTQWRLGVDAIMNGEGGLSSVLADGINSIA
-254 LTSAMISL
+254 LGASSFVDSLPAINQAITDTIAKAKEMGTAFLESDFGQSAIQTAKDAFEQLKSAMQ
-262 GKAPEVASTAI
+262 G
-273 NSMLTTLSTLD
+273 
-284 VADKDVAASL
+284 VADIAGDVKVFFEKNPELAIALASGVGAA
-294 KAMGLNA
+294 
-301 QEFGKTIRED
+301 
-311 GYKAIMQLLEGI
+311 
-323 EQLPK
+323 
-328 DQKIGIVTDLFG
+328 
-340 KNFGDDIVQLA
+340 
-351 GAPDVLEKINEL
+351 
-363 LAEQQGYIGSMA
+363 
-375 QEAKNVS
+375 
-382 STSEAR
+382 
-388 NQMFLNS
+388 
-395 LENASAAL
+395 
-403 GEVFKP
+403 
-409 ALDSVRDAVI
+409 
-419 PVLNAFADFTKEN
+419 
-432 PTFVAAIVGIA
+432 A
-443 GAFTGVLTILG
+443 GAFLLFKGVLIVWA
-454 GVLAVLPILAS
+454 GVYV
-465 GWAILTAGATV
+465 
-476 AVAPILGVVAAIAA
+476 
-490 VVAVGAL
+490 
-497 LYDNWDLI
+497 YRNWDTI
-505 KAKGQEIWAA
+505 KQKAN
-515 VSDYASQA
+515 DA
-523 WESIQQAWQG
+523 WQSIKETWQG

-554 QMPKPVQDM
+554 QMPKPVQEM

-595 ITKFVSYAIDKIK
+595 ITEFVSYAIDKIK
-608 PIIKS
+608 PVIKS

-618 KNAWDGLVGIAKT
+618 KNAWDGLVSIAKT
-631 VWQAVVSV
+631 VWQAVASV

-651 STQFE
+651 GTQFE
-656 VMKAIFMAGVTIFA
+656 AMKAIFMAGVTIFA

-685 TAFKVITAVL
+685 TAFKVIKAVL

-700 GVKDAIKDGFQKAVD
+700 GVKDAIKDGFQKVLD
-715 IFKKL
+715 ISKKL

-761 KQMASS
+761 KEMASS

-780 PSRVMKQVGGWIS
+780 PSRVMKQIGGWIS

-820 DLESELQKT
+820 ALESELQKT

-834 LTKQHIAGNPY
+834 LTKQHIKGNPY

-864 LQKLAQEQILQSNI
+864 LQKLVQEQALQSNI

-887 AQQNLAN
+887 ARENLAN

-911 KSVRASLD
+911 KSVRASAH
-919 LFEQVKKTSQELID
+919 LFEKVKQVSQALID
-933 ATNRHEATQEFES
+933 AVHRQEAAQEFES
-946 TLKDIKKQMAI
+946 TLKDIAKQMAI
-957 MGSQDPLAEFLYDL
+957 MGEVEPLAEFLYDL
-971 QNADKY
+971 QNAEKY
-977 AYYTTEQLATLKDE
+977 AYYTAEQLARLKDE
-991 MIKLQAAK
+991 MIKLQDAK
-999 DAKQASDGIEES
+999 DK
-1011 LKDINKQLA
+1011 
-1020 LLGSNHPLD
+1020 
-1029 DFFYELEQTDKYA
+1029 
-1042 HATTDE
+1042 
-1048 INELIDAI
+1048 
-1056 FKLQNAKDA
+1056 
-1065 LNAKQAFDTL
+1065 LNAKQAFDKL

-1096 KMAVIDRYE
+1096 KMAVIDKYE

-1157 KAYRVMF
+1157 KAYRAMF
-1164 AASKAYALADVGVK
+1164 AVSKAYALADVGVK

-1197 KLANVAKVSLE
+1197 KLANVAKVSWQE
-1208 QGHVLSMINAIS
+1208 GHVLSMINAIS

-1231 NMGIN
+1231 NMGVN

-1264 LNRGDGIGGHVNH
+1264 LNRGDGIGGHVNN

-1294 TQMGKTMGEAMAK
+1294 TQMGKTMGEAMVK

-1313 IQESKQNGHLDRLYR
+1313 IQETKQNGHLDRLYR

>member
-1 MGGFLLGEFMSNTYR
+1 MSNTYR

-46 AGVGINGFS
+46 AGVGIDGFS
-55 DKADKAS
+55 GKADKAS

-67 AGDEAKKA
+67 AGDGAKKFGDDAKKA
-75 SNAQKG
+75 GDDVDGLKRKTDGLKTAFGTLKG
-81 LAASFK
+81 VMFTALAVAGVGGVI
-87 EATAVAAV
+87 ATADDMQTLTSQIKIATTSTKDYAHAMSEIERIAMGNMVSLDSVGQLYASNERSLKQLGKSQDEVIKFTENITTAMRVSGGSAESQAAALTQLGQAMASGVLRGDEFNSVAEQAPV
-95 GFAAISGTVALSI
+95 IMELMADSLGVTT
-108 GKANEFES
+108 GKLRDMAKEGK
-116 ALAGISKVVDF
+116 LTSKVVYD
-127 KSPDGLKDMR
+127 
-137 AELEALSTQIPLT
+137 AI
-150 FTELAQITAAGGQ
+150 AG
-163 LGVAEEN
+163 A
-170 LIAFT
+170 
-175 KLTADMATAFDISA
+175 SA
-189 ESAGDSMAKLAN
+189 SDK
-201 IFSKPIEE
+201 
-209 MGEFG
+209 
-214 DMINTI
+214 
-220 SNNMPA
+220 
-226 KASEIVE
+226 
-233 SLTRIGGTA
+233 
-242 KAFGLAEKEAVA
+242 LAEKSKKMSTTISGAMQNIQTQWRLGVDAIMNGEGGLSSVLADGINSIA
-254 LTSAMISL
+254 LGASSFVDSLPAINQAITDTIAKAKEMGTAFLESDFGQSAIQTAKDAFEQLKSAMQ
-262 GKAPEVASTAI
+262 G
-273 NSMLTTLSTLD
+273 
-284 VADKDVAASL
+284 VADIAGDVKVFFEKNPELAIALASGVGAA
-294 KAMGLNA
+294 
-301 QEFGKTIRED
+301 
-311 GYKAIMQLLEGI
+311 
-323 EQLPK
+323 
-328 DQKIGIVTDLFG
+328 
-340 KNFGDDIVQLA
+340 
-351 GAPDVLEKINEL
+351 
-363 LAEQQGYIGSMA
+363 
-375 QEAKNVS
+375 
-382 STSEAR
+382 
-388 NQMFLNS
+388 
-395 LENASAAL
+395 
-403 GEVFKP
+403 
-409 ALDSVRDAVI
+409 
-419 PVLNAFADFTKEN
+419 
-432 PTFVAAIVGIA
+432 A
-443 GAFTGVLTILG
+443 GAFLLFKGVLIVWA
-454 GVLAVLPILAS
+454 GVYV
-465 GWAILTAGATV
+465 
-476 AVAPILGVVAAIAA
+476 
-490 VVAVGAL
+490 
-497 LYDNWDLI
+497 YRNWDTI
-505 KAKGQEIWAA
+505 KQKAN
-515 VSDYASQA
+515 DA
-523 WESIQQAWQG
+523 WQSIKETWQG

-554 QMPKPVQDM
+554 QMPKPVQEM

-595 ITKFVSYAIDKIK
+595 ITEFVSYAIDKIK
-608 PIIKS
+608 PVIKS

-618 KNAWDGLVGIAKT
+618 KNAWDGLVSIAKT
-631 VWQAVVSV
+631 VWQAVASV
-639 VSHVFDKISGII
+639 VSYVFDKISGII
-651 STQFE
+651 GTQFE
-656 VMKAIFMAGVTIFA
+656 AMKAIFMAGVTIFT

-685 TAFKVITAVL
+685 TAFKVIKAVL

-700 GVKDAIKDGFQKAVD
+700 GVKDAIKDGFQKVLD
-715 IFKKL
+715 ISKKL

-761 KQMASS
+761 KEMASS

-780 PSRVMKQVGGWIS
+780 PSRVMKQIGGWIS

-820 DLESELQKT
+820 ALESELQKT

-834 LTKQHIAGNPY
+834 LTKQHIKGNPY

-864 LQKLAQEQILQSNI
+864 LQKLVQEQALQSNI

-887 AQQNLAN
+887 ARENLAN

-911 KSVRASLD
+911 KSVRASAH
-919 LFEQVKKTSQELID
+919 LFEKVKQVSQALID
-933 ATNRHEATQEFES
+933 AVHRQEAAQEFES
-946 TLKDIKKQMAI
+946 TLKDIAKQMAI
-957 MGSQDPLAEFLYDL
+957 MGEVEPLAEFLYDL
-971 QNADKY
+971 QNAEKY
-977 AYYTTEQLATLKDE
+977 AYYTAEQLARLKDE
-991 MIKLQAAK
+991 MIKLQDAK
-999 DAKQASDGIEES
+999 DK
-1011 LKDINKQLA
+1011 
-1020 LLGSNHPLD
+1020 
-1029 DFFYELEQTDKYA
+1029 
-1042 HATTDE
+1042 
-1048 INELIDAI
+1048 
-1056 FKLQNAKDA
+1056 
-1065 LNAKQAFDTL
+1065 LNAKQAFDKL

-1096 KMAVIDRYE
+1096 KMAVIDKYE

-1157 KAYRVMF
+1157 KAYRAMF
-1164 AASKAYALADVGVK
+1164 AVSKAYALADVGVK

-1185 AWADPSAVTIWQ
+1185 AWADPSATTIWQ

-1231 NMGIN
+1231 NMGVN

-1264 LNRGDGIGGHVNH
+1264 LNRGDGIGGHVNN

-1313 IQESKQNGHLDRLYR
+1313 IQETKQNGHLDRLYR

>member
-1 MGGFLLGEFMSNTYR
+1 MSNTYR

-46 AGVGINGFS
+46 AGVGIDGFS
-55 DKADKAS
+55 GKADKAS

-67 AGDEAKKA
+67 AGDGAKKFGDDAKKA
-75 SNAQKG
+75 GDDVDGLKRKTDGLKTAFGTLKG
-81 LAASFK
+81 VMFTALAVAGVGGVI
-87 EATAVAAV
+87 ATADDMQTLTSQIKIATTSTKDYAHAMSEIERIAMGNMVSLDSVGQLYASNERSLKQLGKSQDEVIKFTENITTAMRVSGGSAESQAAALTQLGQAMASGVLRGDEFNSVAEQAPV
-95 GFAAISGTVALSI
+95 IMELMADSLGVTT
-108 GKANEFES
+108 GKLRDMAKEGK
-116 ALAGISKVVDF
+116 LTSKVVYD
-127 KSPDGLKDMR
+127 
-137 AELEALSTQIPLT
+137 AI
-150 FTELAQITAAGGQ
+150 AG
-163 LGVAEEN
+163 A
-170 LIAFT
+170 
-175 KLTADMATAFDISA
+175 SA
-189 ESAGDSMAKLAN
+189 SDK
-201 IFSKPIEE
+201 
-209 MGEFG
+209 
-214 DMINTI
+214 
-220 SNNMPA
+220 
-226 KASEIVE
+226 
-233 SLTRIGGTA
+233 
-242 KAFGLAEKEAVA
+242 LAEKSKKMSTTISGAMQNIQTQWRLGVDAIMNGEGGLSSVLADGINSIA
-254 LTSAMISL
+254 LGASSFVDSLPAINQAITDTIAKAKEMGTAFLESDFGQSAIQTAKDAFEQLKSAMQ
-262 GKAPEVASTAI
+262 G
-273 NSMLTTLSTLD
+273 
-284 VADKDVAASL
+284 VADIAGDVKVFFEKNPELAIALASGVGAA
-294 KAMGLNA
+294 
-301 QEFGKTIRED
+301 
-311 GYKAIMQLLEGI
+311 
-323 EQLPK
+323 
-328 DQKIGIVTDLFG
+328 
-340 KNFGDDIVQLA
+340 
-351 GAPDVLEKINEL
+351 
-363 LAEQQGYIGSMA
+363 
-375 QEAKNVS
+375 
-382 STSEAR
+382 
-388 NQMFLNS
+388 
-395 LENASAAL
+395 
-403 GEVFKP
+403 
-409 ALDSVRDAVI
+409 
-419 PVLNAFADFTKEN
+419 
-432 PTFVAAIVGIA
+432 A
-443 GAFTGVLTILG
+443 GAFLLFKGVLIVWA
-454 GVLAVLPILAS
+454 GVYV
-465 GWAILTAGATV
+465 
-476 AVAPILGVVAAIAA
+476 
-490 VVAVGAL
+490 
-497 LYDNWDLI
+497 YRNWDTI
-505 KAKGQEIWAA
+505 KQKAN
-515 VSDYASQA
+515 DA
-523 WESIQQAWQG
+523 WQSIKETWQG

-554 QMPKPVQDM
+554 QMPKPVQEM

-595 ITKFVSYAIDKIK
+595 ITEFVSYAIDKIK
-608 PIIKS
+608 PVIKS

-618 KNAWDGLVGIAKT
+618 KNAWDGLVSIAKT
-631 VWQAVVSV
+631 VWQAVASV
-639 VSHVFDKISGII
+639 VSYVFDKISGII
-651 STQFE
+651 GTQFE
-656 VMKAIFMAGVTIFA
+656 AMKAIFMAGVTIFA

-685 TAFKVITAVL
+685 TAFKVIKAVL

-700 GVKDAIKDGFQKAVD
+700 GVKDAIKDGFQKVLD
-715 IFKKL
+715 ISKKL

-761 KQMASS
+761 KEMASS

-780 PSRVMKQVGGWIS
+780 PSRVMKQIGGWIS

-820 DLESELQKT
+820 ALESELQKT

-834 LTKQHIAGNPY
+834 LTKQHIKGNPY

-864 LQKLAQEQILQSNI
+864 LQKLVQEQALQSNI

-887 AQQNLAN
+887 ARENLAN

-911 KSVRASLD
+911 KSVRASAH
-919 LFEQVKKTSQELID
+919 LFEKVKQVSQALID
-933 ATNRHEATQEFES
+933 AVHRQEAAQEFES
-946 TLKDIKKQMAI
+946 TLKDIAKQMAI
-957 MGSQDPLAEFLYDL
+957 MGEVEPLAEFLYDL
-971 QNADKY
+971 QNAEKY
-977 AYYTTEQLATLKDE
+977 AYYTAEQLARLKDE
-991 MIKLQAAK
+991 MIKLQDAK
-999 DAKQASDGIEES
+999 DK
-1011 LKDINKQLA
+1011 
-1020 LLGSNHPLD
+1020 
-1029 DFFYELEQTDKYA
+1029 
-1042 HATTDE
+1042 
-1048 INELIDAI
+1048 
-1056 FKLQNAKDA
+1056 
-1065 LNAKQAFDTL
+1065 LNAKQAFDKL

-1096 KMAVIDRYE
+1096 KMAVIDKYE

-1157 KAYRVMF
+1157 KAYRAMF
-1164 AASKAYALADVGVK
+1164 AVSKAYALADVGVK

-1197 KLANVAKVSLE
+1197 KLANVAKVSWQE
-1208 QGHVLSMINAIS
+1208 GHVLSMINAIS

-1231 NMGIN
+1231 NMGVN

-1264 LNRGDGIGGHVNH
+1264 LNRGDGIGGHVNN

-1294 TQMGKTMGEAMAK
+1294 TQMGKTMGEAMVK

-1313 IQESKQNGHLDRLYR
+1313 IQETKQNGHLDRLYR

>member
-46 AGVGINGFS
+46 ASVGIDGFS

-75 SNAQKG
+75 GDGAKKFGDDAKKAGNDIDDLKHKADGLKTAFGTLKG
-81 LAASFK
+81 VMFTALAVAGVGGII
-87 EATAVAAV
+87 ATADDMQTLTSQIKIATTSTKDYAHAMSEIERIAMGNMVSLDSVGQLYASNERSLKQLGKSQDEVIKFTENITTAMRVSGGSAESQAAALTQL
-95 GFAAISGTVALSI
+95 GQAMASGVLRGDEFNSI
-108 GKANEFES
+108 AEQAPVIMELMADSLGVTTGKLRDMAKEGKLTS
-116 ALAGISKVVDF
+116 KVVYDALAG
-127 KSPDGLKDMR
+127 
-137 AELEALSTQIPLT
+137 A
-150 FTELAQITAAGGQ
+150 
-163 LGVAEEN
+163 
-170 LIAFT
+170 
-175 KLTADMATAFDISA
+175 SA
-189 ESAGDSMAKLAN
+189 SDK
-201 IFSKPIEE
+201 
-209 MGEFG
+209 
-214 DMINTI
+214 
-220 SNNMPA
+220 
-226 KASEIVE
+226 
-233 SLTRIGGTA
+233 
-242 KAFGLAEKEAVA
+242 LAEKSKKMSTTISGAMQNIQTQWRLGVDAIMNGEGGLSSVLADGINSIA
-254 LTSAMISL
+254 LGASSFVDSLPAINQAITDTIAKAKEMGTAFLESDFGQSAIQTAKDAFEQLKSAMQGVVDIA
-262 GKAPEVASTAI
+262 GDVKAFFEKNPELAIALASG
-273 NSMLTTLSTLD
+273 
-284 VADKDVAASL
+284 V
-294 KAMGLNA
+294 
-301 QEFGKTIRED
+301 
-311 GYKAIMQLLEGI
+311 
-323 EQLPK
+323 
-328 DQKIGIVTDLFG
+328 
-340 KNFGDDIVQLA
+340 
-351 GAPDVLEKINEL
+351 GAV
-363 LAEQQGYIGSMA
+363 
-375 QEAKNVS
+375 
-382 STSEAR
+382 
-388 NQMFLNS
+388 
-395 LENASAAL
+395 
-403 GEVFKP
+403 
-409 ALDSVRDAVI
+409 
-419 PVLNAFADFTKEN
+419 
-432 PTFVAAIVGIA
+432 A
-443 GAFTGVLTILG
+443 GAFLLFKGVLIVWA
-454 GVLAVLPILAS
+454 GVATL
-465 GWAILTAGATV
+465 ATV
-476 AVAPILGVVAAIAA
+476 AGGALAAVMAVLTSPITLVIAAFAALVAAG
-490 VVAVGAL
+490 VYV
-497 LYDNWDLI
+497 YRNWDTI
-505 KAKGQEIWAA
+505 KQKANH
-515 VSDYASQA
+515 A
-523 WESIQQAWQG
+523 WQSIKETWQG

-546 QTFFNWLS
+546 QTFFDWLS

-573 IVDVAGAVWD
+573 IVNVAGAVWD

-595 ITKFVSYAIDKIK
+595 ITEFVSYAIDKIK
-608 PIIKS
+608 PVIKS

-618 KNAWDGLVGIAKT
+618 KNAWDGLVSIAKT

-656 VMKAIFMAGVTIFA
+656 AMKAIFMAGVTIFA

-685 TAFKVITAVL
+685 TAFKVIKAVL

-715 IFKKL
+715 ILKKL

-752 KIGAAVSKA
+752 KIDAAVSKA

-820 DLESELQKT
+820 ALESDLQKT

-864 LQKLAQEQILQSNI
+864 LQKLVQEQILQSNI

-919 LFEQVKKTSQELID
+919 LFEQVKKISQELID

-946 TLKDIKKQMAI
+946 TLKDITKQMAI

-991 MIKLQAAK
+991 MIKLQ
-999 DAKQASDGIEES
+999 
-1011 LKDINKQLA
+1011 
-1020 LLGSNHPLD
+1020 
-1029 DFFYELEQTDKYA
+1029 
-1042 HATTDE
+1042 
-1048 INELIDAI
+1048 
-1056 FKLQNAKDA
+1056 NAKDK
-1065 LNAKQAFDTL
+1065 LNAKQAFDKL

-1105 QMHSDKLE
+1105 QMHSDKLGD
-1113 NATSLRQ
+1113 ATSLRQ

>member
-1 MGGFLLGEFMSNTYR
+1 MSNTYR

-46 AGVGINGFS
+46 AGVGIDGFS
-55 DKADKAS
+55 GKADKAS

-67 AGDEAKKA
+67 AGDGAKKFGDDAKKA
-75 SNAQKG
+75 GDDVDGLKRKTDGLKTAFGTLKG
-81 LAASFK
+81 VMFTALAVAGVGGVI
-87 EATAVAAV
+87 ATADDMQTLTSQIKIATTSTKDYAHAMSEIERIAMGNMVSLDSVGQLYASNERSLKQLGKSQDEVIKFTENITTAMRVSGGSAESQAAALTQLGQAMASGVLRGDEFNSVAEQAPV
-95 GFAAISGTVALSI
+95 IMELMADSLGVTT
-108 GKANEFES
+108 GKLRDMAKEGK
-116 ALAGISKVVDF
+116 LTSKVVYD
-127 KSPDGLKDMR
+127 
-137 AELEALSTQIPLT
+137 AI
-150 FTELAQITAAGGQ
+150 AG
-163 LGVAEEN
+163 A
-170 LIAFT
+170 
-175 KLTADMATAFDISA
+175 SA
-189 ESAGDSMAKLAN
+189 SDK
-201 IFSKPIEE
+201 
-209 MGEFG
+209 
-214 DMINTI
+214 
-220 SNNMPA
+220 
-226 KASEIVE
+226 
-233 SLTRIGGTA
+233 
-242 KAFGLAEKEAVA
+242 LAEKSKKMSTTISGAMQNIQTQWRLGVDAIMNGEGGLSSVLADGINSIA
-254 LTSAMISL
+254 LGASSFVDSLPAINQAITDTIAKAKEMGTAFLESDFGQSAIQTAKDAFEQLKSAMQ
-262 GKAPEVASTAI
+262 G
-273 NSMLTTLSTLD
+273 
-284 VADKDVAASL
+284 VADIAGDVKVFFEKNPELAIALASGVGAA
-294 KAMGLNA
+294 
-301 QEFGKTIRED
+301 
-311 GYKAIMQLLEGI
+311 
-323 EQLPK
+323 
-328 DQKIGIVTDLFG
+328 
-340 KNFGDDIVQLA
+340 
-351 GAPDVLEKINEL
+351 
-363 LAEQQGYIGSMA
+363 
-375 QEAKNVS
+375 
-382 STSEAR
+382 
-388 NQMFLNS
+388 
-395 LENASAAL
+395 
-403 GEVFKP
+403 
-409 ALDSVRDAVI
+409 
-419 PVLNAFADFTKEN
+419 
-432 PTFVAAIVGIA
+432 A
-443 GAFTGVLTILG
+443 GAFLLFKGVLIVWA
-454 GVLAVLPILAS
+454 GVYV
-465 GWAILTAGATV
+465 
-476 AVAPILGVVAAIAA
+476 
-490 VVAVGAL
+490 
-497 LYDNWDLI
+497 YRNWDTI
-505 KAKGQEIWAA
+505 KQKAN
-515 VSDYASQA
+515 DA
-523 WESIQQAWQG
+523 WQSIKETWQG

-554 QMPKPVQDM
+554 QMPKPVQEM

-595 ITKFVSYAIDKIK
+595 ITEFVSYAIDKIK
-608 PIIKS
+608 PVIKS

-618 KNAWDGLVGIAKT
+618 KNAWDGLVSIAKT
-631 VWQAVVSV
+631 VWQAVASV
-639 VSHVFDKISGII
+639 VSYVFDKISGII
-651 STQFE
+651 GTQFE
-656 VMKAIFMAGVTIFA
+656 AMKAIFMAGVTIFA

-685 TAFKVITAVL
+685 TAFKVIKAVL

-700 GVKDAIKDGFQKAVD
+700 GVKDAIKDGFQKVLD
-715 IFKKL
+715 ISKKL

-761 KQMASS
+761 KEMASS

-780 PSRVMKQVGGWIS
+780 PSRVMKQIGGWIS

-820 DLESELQKT
+820 ALESELQKT

-834 LTKQHIAGNPY
+834 LTKQHIKGNPY

-864 LQKLAQEQILQSNI
+864 LQKLVQEQALQSNI

-887 AQQNLAN
+887 ARENLAN

-911 KSVRASLD
+911 KSVRASAH
-919 LFEQVKKTSQELID
+919 LFEKVKQVSQALID
-933 ATNRHEATQEFES
+933 AVHRQEAAQEFES
-946 TLKDIKKQMAI
+946 TLKDIAKQIAI
-957 MGSQDPLAEFLYDL
+957 MGEVEPLAEFLYDL
-971 QNADKY
+971 QNAEKY
-977 AYYTTEQLATLKDE
+977 AYYTAEQLARLKDE
-991 MIKLQAAK
+991 MIKLQDAK
-999 DAKQASDGIEES
+999 DK
-1011 LKDINKQLA
+1011 
-1020 LLGSNHPLD
+1020 
-1029 DFFYELEQTDKYA
+1029 
-1042 HATTDE
+1042 
-1048 INELIDAI
+1048 
-1056 FKLQNAKDA
+1056 
-1065 LNAKQAFDTL
+1065 LNAKQAFDKL

-1096 KMAVIDRYE
+1096 KMAVIDKYE

-1157 KAYRVMF
+1157 KAYRAMF
-1164 AASKAYALADVGVK
+1164 AVSKAYALADVGVK

-1197 KLANVAKVSLE
+1197 KLANVAKVSWQE
-1208 QGHVLSMINAIS
+1208 GHVLSMINAIS

-1231 NMGIN
+1231 NMGVN

-1264 LNRGDGIGGHVNH
+1264 LNRGDGIGGHVNN

-1294 TQMGKTMGEAMAK
+1294 TQMGKTMGEAMVK

-1313 IQESKQNGHLDRLYR
+1313 IQETKQNGHLDRLYR

>member
-46 AGVGINGFS
+46 ASVGINGFS

-75 SNAQKG
+75 GDGAKKFGDDAKKAGNDIDDLKHKADGLKTAFGTLKG
-81 LAASFK
+81 VMFTALAVAGVGGII
-87 EATAVAAV
+87 ATADDMQTLTSQIKIATTSTKDYAHAMSEIERIAMGNMVSLDSVGQLYASNERSLKQLGKSQDEVIKFTENITTAMRVSGGSAESQAAALTQLGQALASGVLRGDEFNSVAEQAPV
-95 GFAAISGTVALSI
+95 IMELMADSLGVTT
-108 GKANEFES
+108 GKLRDMAKEGKLTS
-116 ALAGISKVVDF
+116 KVVYDALAG
-127 KSPDGLKDMR
+127 
-137 AELEALSTQIPLT
+137 A
-150 FTELAQITAAGGQ
+150 
-163 LGVAEEN
+163 
-170 LIAFT
+170 
-175 KLTADMATAFDISA
+175 SA
-189 ESAGDSMAKLAN
+189 SDK
-201 IFSKPIEE
+201 
-209 MGEFG
+209 
-214 DMINTI
+214 
-220 SNNMPA
+220 
-226 KASEIVE
+226 
-233 SLTRIGGTA
+233 
-242 KAFGLAEKEAVA
+242 LAEKTKKMSTTISGAMQNIQTQWRLGVHAIMNGEGGLSSVLADGINSIA
-254 LTSAMISL
+254 LGASSFVDALPAINQAITDTIAKAKEMGTAFLESDFGQSAIQTAKDAFEQLKSAMQ
-262 GKAPEVASTAI
+262 G
-273 NSMLTTLSTLD
+273 
-284 VADKDVAASL
+284 VADIAGDVKVFFEKNPELAIALAS
-294 KAMGLNA
+294 G
-301 QEFGKTIRED
+301 
-311 GYKAIMQLLEGI
+311 
-323 EQLPK
+323 
-328 DQKIGIVTDLFG
+328 V
-340 KNFGDDIVQLA
+340 
-351 GAPDVLEKINEL
+351 GAV
-363 LAEQQGYIGSMA
+363 
-375 QEAKNVS
+375 
-382 STSEAR
+382 
-388 NQMFLNS
+388 
-395 LENASAAL
+395 
-403 GEVFKP
+403 
-409 ALDSVRDAVI
+409 
-419 PVLNAFADFTKEN
+419 
-432 PTFVAAIVGIA
+432 A
-443 GAFTGVLTILG
+443 GAFLLFKGVLIVWA
-454 GVLAVLPILAS
+454 GVATL
-465 GWAILTAGATV
+465 ATV
-476 AVAPILGVVAAIAA
+476 AGGALAAVMAVLTSPITLVIAAFAALVAAG
-490 VVAVGAL
+490 VYV
-497 LYDNWDLI
+497 YRNWDTI
-505 KAKGQEIWAA
+505 KQKAN
-515 VSDYASQA
+515 DA
-523 WESIQQAWQG
+523 WQSIKETWQG

-618 KNAWDGLVGIAKT
+618 KNAWDGLVSIAKT

-656 VMKAIFMAGVTIFA
+656 AMKAIFMAGVTIFA

-685 TAFKVITAVL
+685 TAFKVIKAVL

-715 IFKKL
+715 ILKKL

-752 KIGAAVSKA
+752 KIDAAVSKA
-761 KQMASS
+761 KEMASS
-767 VKNAITGFFDIHS
+767 VKNAVTGFFDIHS

-820 DLESELQKT
+820 ALESDLQKT

-834 LTKQHIAGNPY
+834 LTKQHIKGNPY

-894 VGLTSI
+894 VGLTNI

-933 ATNRHEATQEFES
+933 ATNRHEATQAFES

-957 MGSQDPLAEFLYDL
+957 MGSQEPLAEFLYDL
-971 QNADKY
+971 QNAEQHAD
-977 AYYTTEQLATLKDE
+977 YTTEQLATLKDE
-991 MIKLQAAK
+991 MIKLQ
-999 DAKQASDGIEES
+999 
-1011 LKDINKQLA
+1011 
-1020 LLGSNHPLD
+1020 
-1029 DFFYELEQTDKYA
+1029 
-1042 HATTDE
+1042 
-1048 INELIDAI
+1048 
-1056 FKLQNAKDA
+1056 NAKDK
-1065 LNAKQAFDTL
+1065 LNAKQAFDKL

-1250 AKATKRIGVGNLER
+1250 AKATKRIGVSNLER
-1264 LNRGDGIGGHVNH
+1264 LNRGDGIGGSVVNVSV
-1277 INVHVTV
+1277 NVTV
-1284 NSDGSNVQAD
+1284 NSDGSGDVQANH
-1294 TQMGKTMGEAMAK
+1294 TMGKQLGYAIKLAVQAELQK
-1307 IARQVV
+1307 ERRQ
-1313 IQESKQNGHLDRLYR
+1313 GGLLYR
-1328 R
+1328 

>member
-1 MGGFLLGEFMSNTYR
+1 MLNTYR

-46 AGVGINGFS
+46 AGVGIDGFS
-55 DKADKAS
+55 DKSDKAS

-75 SNAQKG
+75 GDGAKKFGDGAKKAGDDVDGLKRKTDGLKNAFGALKG
-81 LAASFK
+81 VMFTALAVAGVGGII
-87 EATAVAAV
+87 ATADDMQTLTSQIKIATTSTEDYAHAMSEIERIAMGNMVSLDSVGQLYASNERSLKQLGKSQDEVIKFTENITTAMRVSGGSAESQAAALTQLGQAMASGALRGDEFNSVAEQAPV
-95 GFAAISGTVALSI
+95 IMELLADSLGVTT
-108 GKANEFES
+108 GKLRDMAKEGK
-116 ALAGISKVVDF
+116 LTSKVVYDAIAGASASDKLAEKSKKMSTTISGAMQNIQTQWRLGVHAIMNGEGGLSSVLADGINGIALGASSFVDALPAINQAITETIAKAKEMGTAFLESDF
-127 KSPDGLKDMR
+127 GQAVVQTAQDAFEQLKSAMQGVADIAGDVKVFFEKNP
-137 AELEALSTQIPLT
+137 
-150 FTELAQITAAGGQ
+150 ELAIALASGIGAAAGAFLLFKGVLIAWAGVATLATAAGGA
-163 LGVAEEN
+163 LAAV
-170 LIAFT
+170 
-175 KLTADMATAFDISA
+175 MA
-189 ESAGDSMAKLAN
+189 
-201 IFSKPIEE
+201 
-209 MGEFG
+209 
-214 DMINTI
+214 
-220 SNNMPA
+220 
-226 KASEIVE
+226 V
-233 SLTRIGGTA
+233 
-242 KAFGLAEKEAVA
+242 
-254 LTSAMISL
+254 LTSPI
-262 GKAPEVASTAI
+262 
-273 NSMLTTLSTLD
+273 TLVIAAFAAL
-284 VADKDVAASL
+284 VAA
-294 KAMGLNA
+294 GVYVYRNWD
-301 QEFGKTIRED
+301 TIKQ
-311 GYKAIMQLLEGI
+311 KAIDAWNGI
-323 EQLPK
+323 
-328 DQKIGIVTDLFG
+328 
-340 KNFGDDIVQLA
+340 
-351 GAPDVLEKINEL
+351 
-363 LAEQQGYIGSMA
+363 
-375 QEAKNVS
+375 
-382 STSEAR
+382 
-388 NQMFLNS
+388 
-395 LENASAAL
+395 
-403 GEVFKP
+403 
-409 ALDSVRDAVI
+409 
-419 PVLNAFADFTKEN
+419 KE
-432 PTFVAAIVGIA
+432 T
-443 GAFTGVLTILG
+443 
-454 GVLAVLPILAS
+454 
-465 GWAILTAGATV
+465 
-476 AVAPILGVVAAIAA
+476 
-490 VVAVGAL
+490 
-497 LYDNWDLI
+497 
-505 KAKGQEIWAA
+505 
-515 VSDYASQA
+515 
-523 WESIQQAWQG
+523 WQG
-533 VGEWFGELWDKVK
+533 IGEWFGKLWGKVK
-546 QTFFNWLS
+546 QSFFDWLS
-554 QMPKPVQDM
+554 QMPEPVQQM

-583 GIANIA
+583 GIADIA
-589 KSVWHA
+589 KSVWNK
-595 ITKFVSYAIDKIK
+595 ITEFVSFAIDKIK

-631 VWQAVVSV
+631 VWQAVVS
-639 VSHVFDKISGII
+639 HVFDKISGII

-656 VMKAIFMAGVTIFA
+656 AMKAIFMAGVTIFA

-700 GVKDAIKDGFQKAVD
+700 GVKDAIKDGFLKAVD
-715 IFKKL
+715 ISKKL

-752 KIGAAVSKA
+752 KIDAAVSKA
-761 KQMASS
+761 KEMASS
-767 VKNAITGFFDIHS
+767 VKNAVTGFFDIHS

-820 DLESELQKT
+820 ALESELQKT

-834 LTKQHIAGNPY
+834 LTKQYIKGNPY

-894 VGLTSI
+894 VGLDSI

-933 ATNRHEATQEFES
+933 ATNRHEATQAFES
-946 TLKDIKKQMAI
+946 TLKDIAKQMAI
-957 MGSQDPLAEFLYDL
+957 MGEAEPLAEFLYDL
-971 QNADKY
+971 QNAEKY
-977 AYYTTEQLATLKDE
+977 AYYTTEQLARLKDE
-991 MIKLQAAK
+991 MIKLQNAK
-999 DAKQASDGIEES
+999 DAKQASDGIKNI

-1029 DFFYELEQTDKYA
+1029 DFFYDLEQTDKYA
-1042 HATTDE
+1042 HATADE
-1048 INELIDAI
+1048 INELTDAI
-1056 FKLQNAKDA
+1056 FKLQNAKDT

-1113 NATSLRQ
+1113 DATSLRQ

-1157 KAYRVMF
+1157 KAYRAMF
-1164 AASKAYALADVGVK
+1164 AVSKAYALADVGVK

-1185 AWADPSAVTIWQ
+1185 AWADPSATTIWE

-1231 NMGIN
+1231 NMGVN

-1313 IQESKQNGHLDRLYR
+1313 IQETKQNGHLDRLYR

>member
-1 MGGFLLGEFMSNTYR
+1 MSNTYR

-36 FDKIE
+36 FDRIE

-46 AGVGINGFS
+46 AGVGIDGFS
-55 DKADKAS
+55 GKADKAS

-75 SNAQKG
+75 GDGAKKFGDGAKKAGDDVDGLKRKTDGLKTAFGTLKG
-81 LAASFK
+81 VMFTTL
-87 EATAVAAV
+87 AVAGV
-95 GFAAISGTVALSI
+95 GGIIQTADDMQTLTSQIKIATTSTKDYAHAMSEIERIAMGNMVSLDSVGQLYASNERSLKQLGKSQDEVIKFTENITTAMRVSGGSAESQAAALTQLGQAMASGVLRGDEFNSVAEQAPVIMELMADSLGVTT
-108 GKANEFES
+108 GKLRDMAKEGKLTS
-116 ALAGISKVVDF
+116 KVVYDALAGASASDKLAEKSKKMSTTISGAMQNIQTQWRLGVDAIMNGEGGLSSVLADGINSIALGASSFVDALPAINQAITDTIAKAKEMGTAFLESDFGQATIQIAKDAFEQLKSAMQGVVDIAGDVKVF
-127 KSPDGLKDMR
+127 FEKNP
-137 AELEALSTQIPLT
+137 
-150 FTELAQITAAGGQ
+150 ELAIALASGAGAAAGAFLLFKGVLIVWTGVATLATAAGGV
-163 LGVAEEN
+163 LA
-170 LIAFT
+170 AT
-175 KLTADMATAFDISA
+175 MA
-189 ESAGDSMAKLAN
+189 
-201 IFSKPIEE
+201 
-209 MGEFG
+209 
-214 DMINTI
+214 
-220 SNNMPA
+220 
-226 KASEIVE
+226 V
-233 SLTRIGGTA
+233 
-242 KAFGLAEKEAVA
+242 
-254 LTSAMISL
+254 LTSPI
-262 GKAPEVASTAI
+262 
-273 NSMLTTLSTLD
+273 TLVIAAFAAL
-284 VADKDVAASL
+284 VAA
-294 KAMGLNA
+294 
-301 QEFGKTIRED
+301 
-311 GYKAIMQLLEGI
+311 
-323 EQLPK
+323 
-328 DQKIGIVTDLFG
+328 
-340 KNFGDDIVQLA
+340 
-351 GAPDVLEKINEL
+351 
-363 LAEQQGYIGSMA
+363 
-375 QEAKNVS
+375 
-382 STSEAR
+382 
-388 NQMFLNS
+388 
-395 LENASAAL
+395 
-403 GEVFKP
+403 
-409 ALDSVRDAVI
+409 
-419 PVLNAFADFTKEN
+419 
-432 PTFVAAIVGIA
+432 
-443 GAFTGVLTILG
+443 GVY
-454 GVLAVLPILAS
+454 V
-465 GWAILTAGATV
+465 
-476 AVAPILGVVAAIAA
+476 
-490 VVAVGAL
+490 
-497 LYDNWDLI
+497 YRNWDTI
-505 KAKGQEIWAA
+505 KQKAN
-515 VSDYASQA
+515 DA
-523 WESIQQAWQG
+523 WQSIKETWQG

-554 QMPKPVQDM
+554 QMPKPVQEM

-595 ITKFVSYAIDKIK
+595 ITEFVSYAIDKIK
-608 PIIKS
+608 PVIKS
-613 VLEFF
+613 VAEFF
-618 KNAWDGLVGIAKT
+618 KNAWDGLVSIAKT
-631 VWQAVVSV
+631 VWQAVASV

-656 VMKAIFMAGVTIFA
+656 AMKAIFMAGVTIFA

-752 KIGAAVSKA
+752 KIDAAVSKA
-761 KQMASS
+761 KEMASS
-767 VKNAITGFFDIHS
+767 VKNAVTGFFDIHS
-780 PSRVMKQVGGWIS
+780 PSRVMKQIGEWVS

-803 APIAAKEAK
+803 APIATKEAK

-820 DLESELQKT
+820 ALESELQKT

-900 EIMQRQYDETD
+900 EIMQREYDETD

-919 LFEQVKKTSQELID
+919 LFEQVKQVSQALID
-933 ATNRHEATQEFES
+933 AVHRQEATQAFES
-946 TLKDIKKQMAI
+946 TLKDITKQMAI
-957 MGSQDPLAEFLYDL
+957 MGKGEPLAEFLYDL
-971 QNADKY
+971 QNAEKY
-977 AYYTTEQLATLKDE
+977 AYYTAEQLAVLKDE

-999 DAKQASDGIEES
+999 DK
-1011 LKDINKQLA
+1011 
-1020 LLGSNHPLD
+1020 
-1029 DFFYELEQTDKYA
+1029 
-1042 HATTDE
+1042 
-1048 INELIDAI
+1048 
-1056 FKLQNAKDA
+1056 
-1065 LNAKQAFDTL
+1065 LNAKHAFDKL

-1081 ANETPAQRLQREYDE
+1081 ADETPAQRLQREYDE
-1096 KMAVIDRYE
+1096 KMAVIDKYE
-1105 QMHSDKLE
+1105 QIHNGKLE

-1120 QITERYEQ
+1120 QITEQYEQ

-1157 KAYRVMF
+1157 KAYRAMF
-1164 AASKAYALADVGVK
+1164 AVSKAYALADVGVK

-1185 AWADPSAVTIWQ
+1185 AWADPSATTIWQ

-1264 LNRGDGIGGHVNH
+1264 LNRGDGIGGHVNN

-1313 IQESKQNGHLDRLYR
+1313 IQETKQNGHLDRLYR

>member
-1 MGGFLLGEFMSNTYR
+1 MERFMSNTYR

-46 AGVGINGFS
+46 AGVGIDAFS
-55 DKADKAS
+55 GKADKAS

-67 AGDEAKKA
+67 AGDGAKKFGDDVDGLKRKTDGLKTAFGTLKGVMFTALAVAGVGGIIQTADDMQTLTSQIKIATTSTKDYAHAMSEIERIAMGNMVSLDSVGQLYA
-75 SNAQKG
+75 SNERSLKQLGKSQDEVIKFTENITTAMRVSGGSAESQ
-81 LAASFK
+81 AAALTQLGQAMASGVLRGDEFNSVAEQAPVIMELMADSLGVTTGKLRDMAK
-87 EATAVAAV
+87 E
-95 GFAAISGTVALSI
+95 
-108 GKANEFES
+108 GKLTS
-116 ALAGISKVVDF
+116 KVVYDALAGASASDKLAEKSKKMSTTISGAMQNIQTQWRLGVDAIMNGEGGLYSVLAGSINSIALGASSFVDSLPAINQAVTDTIAKAKEMGTAFLESDFGQSAIQTAKDAFEQLKSAMQGVVDIAGDVKAF
-127 KSPDGLKDMR
+127 FEKNP
-137 AELEALSTQIPLT
+137 
-150 FTELAQITAAGGQ
+150 ELAIALASGAGAAAGAFLLFKGVLIVWTGAAKLATAAGGA
-163 LGVAEEN
+163 LAAV
-170 LIAFT
+170 
-175 KLTADMATAFDISA
+175 MA
-189 ESAGDSMAKLAN
+189 
-201 IFSKPIEE
+201 
-209 MGEFG
+209 
-214 DMINTI
+214 
-220 SNNMPA
+220 
-226 KASEIVE
+226 V
-233 SLTRIGGTA
+233 
-242 KAFGLAEKEAVA
+242 
-254 LTSAMISL
+254 LTSPI
-262 GKAPEVASTAI
+262 
-273 NSMLTTLSTLD
+273 TLVIAAFAVL
-284 VADKDVAASL
+284 VAA
-294 KAMGLNA
+294 
-301 QEFGKTIRED
+301 
-311 GYKAIMQLLEGI
+311 
-323 EQLPK
+323 
-328 DQKIGIVTDLFG
+328 
-340 KNFGDDIVQLA
+340 
-351 GAPDVLEKINEL
+351 
-363 LAEQQGYIGSMA
+363 
-375 QEAKNVS
+375 
-382 STSEAR
+382 
-388 NQMFLNS
+388 
-395 LENASAAL
+395 
-403 GEVFKP
+403 
-409 ALDSVRDAVI
+409 
-419 PVLNAFADFTKEN
+419 
-432 PTFVAAIVGIA
+432 
-443 GAFTGVLTILG
+443 GVY
-454 GVLAVLPILAS
+454 V
-465 GWAILTAGATV
+465 
-476 AVAPILGVVAAIAA
+476 
-490 VVAVGAL
+490 
-497 LYDNWDLI
+497 YRNWDTI
-505 KAKGQEIWAA
+505 KQKAN
-515 VSDYASQA
+515 DA
-523 WESIQQAWQG
+523 WQSIKETWQG

-546 QTFFNWLS
+546 QTFFGWLS
-554 QMPKPVQDM
+554 QMPKPVQEM

-573 IVDVAGAVWD
+573 IVDVAGAAWD
-583 GIANIA
+583 SIANIA

-595 ITKFVSYAIDKIK
+595 ITEFVSSAIDKIK
-608 PIIKS
+608 PVIKS

-618 KNAWDGLVGIAKT
+618 KNAWDGLVSIAKT
-631 VWQAVVSV
+631 VWQAVIGV

-656 VMKAIFMAGVTIFA
+656 AMKAIFMAGVTIFA

-715 IFKKL
+715 ISKKL

-752 KIGAAVSKA
+752 KIDAAVSKA
-761 KQMASS
+761 KEMASS
-767 VKNAITGFFDIHS
+767 VKNAVTGFFDIHS
-780 PSRVMKQVGGWIS
+780 PSRVMKQIGEWVS

-803 APIAAKEAK
+803 APIATKEAK
-812 NLAKSVKN
+812 NLAKSVKGA
-820 DLESELQKT
+820 LESELQKT

-834 LTKQHIAGNPY
+834 LTKQHIKGNPY

-887 AQQNLAN
+887 TRQNLAN

-946 TLKDIKKQMAI
+946 TLKDITKQMAI

-971 QNADKY
+971 QNAEKY
-977 AYYTTEQLATLKDE
+977 AYYTAGQLAVLKDG
-991 MIKLQAAK
+991 MIKLQDAK
-999 DAKQASDGIEES
+999 DK
-1011 LKDINKQLA
+1011 
-1020 LLGSNHPLD
+1020 
-1029 DFFYELEQTDKYA
+1029 
-1042 HATTDE
+1042 
-1048 INELIDAI
+1048 
-1056 FKLQNAKDA
+1056 

-1096 KMAVIDRYE
+1096 KMAVIDKYE

-1113 NATSLRQ
+1113 NATNLRQ

-1157 KAYRVMF
+1157 KAYRAMF
-1164 AASKAYALADVGVK
+1164 AVSKAYALADVGVK

-1197 KLANVAKVSLE
+1197 KLANVAKVSLG

-1231 NMGIN
+1231 NMGVN

-1264 LNRGDGIGGHVNH
+1264 LNRGDGIGGHVNN
-1277 INVHVTV
+1277 ISVNVTV
-1284 NSDGSNVQAD
+1284 NSDGSGDVQANH
-1294 TQMGKTMGEAMAK
+1294 TMGKQLGYAIKLAVQAELQK
-1307 IARQVV
+1307 ERRQ
-1313 IQESKQNGHLDRLYR
+1313 GGLLYR
-1328 R
+1328 

>member
-1 MGGFLLGEFMSNTYR
+1 MSNTYR

-46 AGVGINGFS
+46 AGVGIDGFS
-55 DKADKAS
+55 GKADKAS

-67 AGDEAKKA
+67 AGDGAKKFGDGAKKA
-75 SNAQKG
+75 GDDVDGLKRKTDGLKTAFGALKG
-81 LAASFK
+81 VMFTAL
-87 EATAVAAV
+87 AVAGV
-95 GFAAISGTVALSI
+95 GGIIQTADDMQTLTSQIKIATTSTKDYAHAMSEIERIAMGNMVSLDSVGQLYASNERSLKQLGKSQDEVIKFTENITTAMRVSGGSAESQAAALTQLGQAMASGVLRGDEFNSVAEQAPVIMELMADSLGVTT
-108 GKANEFES
+108 GKLRDMAKEGK
-116 ALAGISKVVDF
+116 LTSKVVYD
-127 KSPDGLKDMR
+127 
-137 AELEALSTQIPLT
+137 AI
-150 FTELAQITAAGGQ
+150 AG
-163 LGVAEEN
+163 A
-170 LIAFT
+170 
-175 KLTADMATAFDISA
+175 SA
-189 ESAGDSMAKLAN
+189 SDK
-201 IFSKPIEE
+201 
-209 MGEFG
+209 
-214 DMINTI
+214 
-220 SNNMPA
+220 
-226 KASEIVE
+226 
-233 SLTRIGGTA
+233 
-242 KAFGLAEKEAVA
+242 LAEKSKKMSTTISGAMQNIQTQWRLGVDAIMNGEGGLSSVLADGINSIA
-254 LTSAMISL
+254 LGASSFVDSLPAINQAITDTIAKAKEMGTAFLESDFGQGTIQIAKDAFEQLKSAMQGVVDIA
-262 GKAPEVASTAI
+262 GDVKVFFEKNPELAIALAS
-273 NSMLTTLSTLD
+273 
-284 VADKDVAASL
+284 
-294 KAMGLNA
+294 G
-301 QEFGKTIRED
+301 
-311 GYKAIMQLLEGI
+311 
-323 EQLPK
+323 
-328 DQKIGIVTDLFG
+328 
-340 KNFGDDIVQLA
+340 A
-351 GAPDVLEKINEL
+351 GA
-363 LAEQQGYIGSMA
+363 A
-375 QEAKNVS
+375 
-382 STSEAR
+382 
-388 NQMFLNS
+388 
-395 LENASAAL
+395 
-403 GEVFKP
+403 
-409 ALDSVRDAVI
+409 
-419 PVLNAFADFTKEN
+419 
-432 PTFVAAIVGIA
+432 A
-443 GAFTGVLTILG
+443 GAFLLFKGVLIVWTGAATLASVAG
-454 GVLAVLPILAS
+454 GVLAATMAVLTSPITLVIA
-465 GWAILTAGATV
+465 AFAAL
-476 AVAPILGVVAAIAA
+476 VAAG
-490 VVAVGAL
+490 VYV
-497 LYDNWDLI
+497 YRNWDTI
-505 KAKGQEIWAA
+505 KQKAN
-515 VSDYASQA
+515 DA
-523 WESIQQAWQG
+523 WQSIKETWQG

-595 ITKFVSYAIDKIK
+595 ITEFVSYAIDKIK
-608 PIIKS
+608 PVIKS

-618 KNAWDGLVGIAKT
+618 KNAWDGLVSIAKT
-631 VWQAVVSV
+631 VWQAVIGV

-656 VMKAIFMAGVTIFA
+656 AMKAIFMAGVTIFA

-685 TAFKVITAVL
+685 TAFKVIKAVL

-761 KQMASS
+761 KEMASS

-812 NLAKSVKN
+812 NLSQTVKKA
-820 DLESELQKT
+820 LESELQKT

-834 LTKQHIAGNPY
+834 LTKQYIKGNPY

-864 LQKLAQEQILQSNI
+864 LQKLVQEQILQSNI

-919 LFEQVKKTSQELID
+919 LFEQVKQVSQALID
-933 ATNRHEATQEFES
+933 ATHRHEATQEFES
-946 TLKDIKKQMAI
+946 TLKDITKQMAI
-957 MGSQDPLAEFLYDL
+957 MGEVEPLAEFLYDL
-971 QNADKY
+971 QNAEKY
-977 AYYTTEQLATLKDE
+977 AYYTAGQLAVLKDG
-991 MIKLQAAK
+991 MIKLQDAK
-999 DAKQASDGIEES
+999 DK
-1011 LKDINKQLA
+1011 
-1020 LLGSNHPLD
+1020 
-1029 DFFYELEQTDKYA
+1029 
-1042 HATTDE
+1042 
-1048 INELIDAI
+1048 
-1056 FKLQNAKDA
+1056 

-1096 KMAVIDRYE
+1096 KMAVIDKYE

-1157 KAYRVMF
+1157 KAYRAMF
-1164 AASKAYALADVGVK
+1164 AVSKAYALADVGVK

-1185 AWADPSAVTIWQ
+1185 AWADPSATTIWQ

-1264 LNRGDGIGGHVNH
+1264 LNRGDGIGGHVNN
-1277 INVHVTV
+1277 INVNVTV
-1284 NSDGSNVQAD
+1284 NSDGSSVQAD

-1313 IQESKQNGHLDRLYR
+1313 IQETKQNGHLDRLYR

>member
-46 AGVGINGFS
+46 AGVGIDGFS

-75 SNAQKG
+75 GDGAKKFGDDAKKAGNDIDGLKHKADGLKTAFGTLKG
-81 LAASFK
+81 VMFTALAVAGVGGII
-87 EATAVAAV
+87 ATADDMQTLTSQIKIATTSTKDYAHAMSEIERIAMGNMVSLDSVGQLYASNERSLKQLGKSQDEVIKFTENITTAMRVSGGSAESQAAALTQLGQAMASGVLRGDEFNSVAEQAPV
-95 GFAAISGTVALSI
+95 IMELMADSLGVTT
-108 GKANEFES
+108 GKLRDMAKEGKLTS
-116 ALAGISKVVDF
+116 KVVYDALAG
-127 KSPDGLKDMR
+127 
-137 AELEALSTQIPLT
+137 A
-150 FTELAQITAAGGQ
+150 
-163 LGVAEEN
+163 
-170 LIAFT
+170 
-175 KLTADMATAFDISA
+175 SA
-189 ESAGDSMAKLAN
+189 SDK
-201 IFSKPIEE
+201 
-209 MGEFG
+209 
-214 DMINTI
+214 
-220 SNNMPA
+220 
-226 KASEIVE
+226 
-233 SLTRIGGTA
+233 
-242 KAFGLAEKEAVA
+242 LAEKSKKMSTTISGAMQNIQTQWRLGVDAIMNGEGGLSSVLADGINSIA
-254 LTSAMISL
+254 LGASSFVDSLPAINQAITDTIAKAKEMGTAFLESDFGQSAIQTAKDAFEQLKSAMQGVVDIA
-262 GKAPEVASTAI
+262 GDVKAFFEKNPELAIALASG
-273 NSMLTTLSTLD
+273 
-284 VADKDVAASL
+284 V
-294 KAMGLNA
+294 
-301 QEFGKTIRED
+301 
-311 GYKAIMQLLEGI
+311 
-323 EQLPK
+323 
-328 DQKIGIVTDLFG
+328 
-340 KNFGDDIVQLA
+340 
-351 GAPDVLEKINEL
+351 GAV
-363 LAEQQGYIGSMA
+363 
-375 QEAKNVS
+375 
-382 STSEAR
+382 
-388 NQMFLNS
+388 
-395 LENASAAL
+395 
-403 GEVFKP
+403 
-409 ALDSVRDAVI
+409 
-419 PVLNAFADFTKEN
+419 
-432 PTFVAAIVGIA
+432 A
-443 GAFTGVLTILG
+443 GAFLLFKGVLIVWA
-454 GVLAVLPILAS
+454 GVATL
-465 GWAILTAGATV
+465 ATV
-476 AVAPILGVVAAIAA
+476 AGGALAAVMAVLTSPITLVIAAFAALVAAG
-490 VVAVGAL
+490 VYV
-497 LYDNWDLI
+497 YRNWDTI
-505 KAKGQEIWAA
+505 KQKANH
-515 VSDYASQA
+515 A
-523 WESIQQAWQG
+523 WQSIKETWQG

-546 QTFFNWLS
+546 QTFFDWLS

-573 IVDVAGAVWD
+573 IVNVAGAVWD
-583 GIANIA
+583 GL
-589 KSVWHA
+589 
-595 ITKFVSYAIDKIK
+595 VS
-608 PIIKS
+608 
-613 VLEFF
+613 
-618 KNAWDGLVGIAKT
+618 IAKT

-656 VMKAIFMAGVTIFA
+656 AMKAIFMAGVTIFA

-685 TAFKVITAVL
+685 TAFKVIKAVL

-715 IFKKL
+715 ILKKL

-752 KIGAAVSKA
+752 KIDAAVSKA
-761 KQMASS
+761 KEMASS

-820 DLESELQKT
+820 ALESDLQKT

-834 LTKQHIAGNPY
+834 LTKQHIKGNPY

-933 ATNRHEATQEFES
+933 ATNRHEATQAFES

-991 MIKLQAAK
+991 MIKLQNAK
-999 DAKQASDGIEES
+999 DAKQASDGIKES

-1048 INELIDAI
+1048 INELTDAI
-1056 FKLQNAKDA
+1056 FKLQDAKDK
-1065 LNAKQAFDTL
+1065 LNAKQAFDKL

-1105 QMHSDKLE
+1105 QMHSDKLGD
-1113 NATSLRQ
+1113 ATSLRQ

>member
-46 AGVGINGFS
+46 ASVGINGFS

-75 SNAQKG
+75 GDGAKKFGDDAKKAGNDIDDLKHKADGLKTAFGTLKG
-81 LAASFK
+81 VMFTALAVAGVGGII
-87 EATAVAAV
+87 ATADDMQTLTSQIKIATTSTKDYAHAMSEIERIAMGNMVSLDSVGQLYASNERSLKQLGKSQDEVIKFTENITTAMRVSGGSAESQAAALTQLGQAMASGVLRGDEFNSVAEQAPV
-95 GFAAISGTVALSI
+95 IMELMADSLGVTT
-108 GKANEFES
+108 GKLRDMAKEGKLTS
-116 ALAGISKVVDF
+116 KVVYDALAG
-127 KSPDGLKDMR
+127 
-137 AELEALSTQIPLT
+137 A
-150 FTELAQITAAGGQ
+150 
-163 LGVAEEN
+163 
-170 LIAFT
+170 
-175 KLTADMATAFDISA
+175 SA
-189 ESAGDSMAKLAN
+189 SDK
-201 IFSKPIEE
+201 
-209 MGEFG
+209 
-214 DMINTI
+214 
-220 SNNMPA
+220 
-226 KASEIVE
+226 
-233 SLTRIGGTA
+233 
-242 KAFGLAEKEAVA
+242 LAEKSKKMSTTISGAMQNIQTQWRLGVHAIMNGEGGLSSVLADGINSIA
-254 LTSAMISL
+254 LGASSFVDALPAINQAITDTIAKAKEMGTAFLESDFGQSAIQTAKDAFEQLKSAMQ
-262 GKAPEVASTAI
+262 G
-273 NSMLTTLSTLD
+273 
-284 VADKDVAASL
+284 VADIAGDVKVFFEKNPELAIALAS
-294 KAMGLNA
+294 G
-301 QEFGKTIRED
+301 
-311 GYKAIMQLLEGI
+311 
-323 EQLPK
+323 
-328 DQKIGIVTDLFG
+328 V
-340 KNFGDDIVQLA
+340 
-351 GAPDVLEKINEL
+351 GAV
-363 LAEQQGYIGSMA
+363 
-375 QEAKNVS
+375 
-382 STSEAR
+382 
-388 NQMFLNS
+388 
-395 LENASAAL
+395 
-403 GEVFKP
+403 
-409 ALDSVRDAVI
+409 
-419 PVLNAFADFTKEN
+419 
-432 PTFVAAIVGIA
+432 A
-443 GAFTGVLTILG
+443 GAFLLFKGVLIVWA
-454 GVLAVLPILAS
+454 GVATL
-465 GWAILTAGATV
+465 ATV
-476 AVAPILGVVAAIAA
+476 AGGALAAVMAVLTSPITLVIAAFAALVAAG
-490 VVAVGAL
+490 VYV
-497 LYDNWDLI
+497 YRNWDTI
-505 KAKGQEIWAA
+505 KQKAN
-515 VSDYASQA
+515 DA
-523 WESIQQAWQG
+523 WQSIKETWQG

-618 KNAWDGLVGIAKT
+618 KNAWDGLVSIAKT

-656 VMKAIFMAGVTIFA
+656 AMKAIFMAGVTIFA

-685 TAFKVITAVL
+685 TAFKVIKAVL

-715 IFKKL
+715 ILKKL

-752 KIGAAVSKA
+752 KIDAAVSKA

-767 VKNAITGFFDIHS
+767 VKNAVTGFFDIHS

-820 DLESELQKT
+820 ALESDLQKT

-834 LTKQHIAGNPY
+834 LTKQHIKGNPY

-894 VGLTSI
+894 VGLTNI

-933 ATNRHEATQEFES
+933 ATNRHEATQAFES

-957 MGSQDPLAEFLYDL
+957 MGSQEPLAEFLYDL
-971 QNADKY
+971 QNAEKY

-991 MIKLQAAK
+991 MIKLQ
-999 DAKQASDGIEES
+999 
-1011 LKDINKQLA
+1011 
-1020 LLGSNHPLD
+1020 
-1029 DFFYELEQTDKYA
+1029 
-1042 HATTDE
+1042 
-1048 INELIDAI
+1048 
-1056 FKLQNAKDA
+1056 NAKDK
-1065 LNAKQAFDTL
+1065 LNAKQAFDKL

-1250 AKATKRIGVGNLER
+1250 AKATKRIGVSNLER
-1264 LNRGDGIGGHVNH
+1264 LNRGDGIGGSVVNVSV
-1277 INVHVTV
+1277 NVTV
-1284 NSDGSNVQAD
+1284 NSDGSGDVQANH
-1294 TQMGKTMGEAMAK
+1294 TMGKQLGYAIKLAVQAELQK
-1307 IARQVV
+1307 ERRQ
-1313 IQESKQNGHLDRLYR
+1313 GGLLYR
-1328 R
+1328 

>member
-1 MGGFLLGEFMSNTYR
+1 MSNTYR

-46 AGVGINGFS
+46 AGVGIDGFS
-55 DKADKAS
+55 GKADKAS

-67 AGDEAKKA
+67 AGDGAKKFGDDAKKA
-75 SNAQKG
+75 GDDVDGLKRKTDGLKTAFGTLKG
-81 LAASFK
+81 VMFTALAVAGVGGVI
-87 EATAVAAV
+87 ATADDMQTLTSQIKIATTSTKDYAHAMSEIERIAMGNMVSLDSVGQLYASNERSLKQLGKSQDEVIKFTENITTAMRVSGGSAESQAAALTQLGQAMASGVLRGDEFNSVAEQAPV
-95 GFAAISGTVALSI
+95 IMELMADSLGVTT
-108 GKANEFES
+108 GKLRDMAKEGK
-116 ALAGISKVVDF
+116 LTSKVVYD
-127 KSPDGLKDMR
+127 
-137 AELEALSTQIPLT
+137 AI
-150 FTELAQITAAGGQ
+150 AG
-163 LGVAEEN
+163 A
-170 LIAFT
+170 
-175 KLTADMATAFDISA
+175 SA
-189 ESAGDSMAKLAN
+189 SDK
-201 IFSKPIEE
+201 
-209 MGEFG
+209 
-214 DMINTI
+214 
-220 SNNMPA
+220 
-226 KASEIVE
+226 
-233 SLTRIGGTA
+233 
-242 KAFGLAEKEAVA
+242 LAEKSKKMSTTISGAMQNIQTQWRLGVDAIMNGEGGLSSVLADGINSIA
-254 LTSAMISL
+254 LGASSFVDSLPAINQAITDTIAKAKEMGTAFLESDFGQSAIQTAKDAFEQLKSAMQ
-262 GKAPEVASTAI
+262 G
-273 NSMLTTLSTLD
+273 
-284 VADKDVAASL
+284 VADIAGDVKVFFEKNPELAIALASGVAA
-294 KAMGLNA
+294 A
-301 QEFGKTIRED
+301 
-311 GYKAIMQLLEGI
+311 
-323 EQLPK
+323 
-328 DQKIGIVTDLFG
+328 
-340 KNFGDDIVQLA
+340 
-351 GAPDVLEKINEL
+351 
-363 LAEQQGYIGSMA
+363 
-375 QEAKNVS
+375 
-382 STSEAR
+382 
-388 NQMFLNS
+388 
-395 LENASAAL
+395 
-403 GEVFKP
+403 
-409 ALDSVRDAVI
+409 
-419 PVLNAFADFTKEN
+419 
-432 PTFVAAIVGIA
+432 A
-443 GAFTGVLTILG
+443 GAFLLFKGVLIVWA
-454 GVLAVLPILAS
+454 GVYV
-465 GWAILTAGATV
+465 
-476 AVAPILGVVAAIAA
+476 
-490 VVAVGAL
+490 
-497 LYDNWDLI
+497 YRNWDTI
-505 KAKGQEIWAA
+505 KQKAN
-515 VSDYASQA
+515 DA
-523 WESIQQAWQG
+523 WQSIKETWQG

-554 QMPKPVQDM
+554 QMPKPVQEM

-595 ITKFVSYAIDKIK
+595 ITEFVSYAIDKIK
-608 PIIKS
+608 PVIKS

-618 KNAWDGLVGIAKT
+618 KNAWDGLVSIAKT
-631 VWQAVVSV
+631 VWQAVASV
-639 VSHVFDKISGII
+639 VSYVFDKISGII
-651 STQFE
+651 GTQFE
-656 VMKAIFMAGVTIFA
+656 AMKAIFMAGVTIFA

-685 TAFKVITAVL
+685 TAFKVIKAVL

-700 GVKDAIKDGFQKAVD
+700 GVKDAIKDGFQKVLD
-715 IFKKL
+715 ISKKL

-761 KQMASS
+761 KEMASS

-780 PSRVMKQVGGWIS
+780 PSRVMKQIGGWIS

-820 DLESELQKT
+820 ALESELQKT

-834 LTKQHIAGNPY
+834 LTKQHIKGNPY

-864 LQKLAQEQILQSNI
+864 LQKLVQEQALQSNI

-887 AQQNLAN
+887 ARENLAN

-911 KSVRASLD
+911 KSVRASAH
-919 LFEQVKKTSQELID
+919 LFEKVKQVSQALID
-933 ATNRHEATQEFES
+933 AVHRQEAAQEFES
-946 TLKDIKKQMAI
+946 TLKDIAKQIAI
-957 MGSQDPLAEFLYDL
+957 MGEVEPLAEFLYDL
-971 QNADKY
+971 QNAEKY
-977 AYYTTEQLATLKDE
+977 AYYTAEQLARLKDE
-991 MIKLQAAK
+991 MIKLQDAK
-999 DAKQASDGIEES
+999 DK
-1011 LKDINKQLA
+1011 
-1020 LLGSNHPLD
+1020 
-1029 DFFYELEQTDKYA
+1029 
-1042 HATTDE
+1042 
-1048 INELIDAI
+1048 
-1056 FKLQNAKDA
+1056 
-1065 LNAKQAFDTL
+1065 LNAKQAFDKL

-1096 KMAVIDRYE
+1096 KMAVIDKYE

-1157 KAYRVMF
+1157 KAYRAMF
-1164 AASKAYALADVGVK
+1164 AVSKAYALADVGVK

-1185 AWADPSAVTIWQ
+1185 AWADPSATTIWQ

-1264 LNRGDGIGGHVNH
+1264 LNRGDGIGGHVNN

-1294 TQMGKTMGEAMAK
+1294 TQMGKTMGEAMVK

-1313 IQESKQNGHLDRLYR
+1313 IQETKQNGHLDRLYR

>member
-1 MGGFLLGEFMSNTYR
+1 MSNTYR

-46 AGVGINGFS
+46 AGVGIDAFS
-55 DKADKAS
+55 GKADKAS

-67 AGDEAKKA
+67 AGDGAKKFGDDVDGLKRKTDGLKTAFGTLKGVMFTALAVAGVGGIIQTADDMQTLTSQIKIATTSTKDYAHAMSEIERIAMGNMVSLDSVGQLYA
-75 SNAQKG
+75 SNERSLKQLGKSQDEVIKFTENITTAMRVSGGSAESQ
-81 LAASFK
+81 AAALTQLGQAMASGVLRGDEFNSVAEQAPVIMELMADSLGVTTGKLRDMAK
-87 EATAVAAV
+87 E
-95 GFAAISGTVALSI
+95 
-108 GKANEFES
+108 GKLTS
-116 ALAGISKVVDF
+116 KVVYDALAGASASDKLAEKSKKMSTTISGAMQNIQTQWRLGVDAIMNGEGGLSSVLAGSINSIALGASSFVDSLPAINQAVTDTIAKAKEMGTAFLESDFGQSAIQTAKDAFEQLKSAMQGVVDIAGDVKAF
-127 KSPDGLKDMR
+127 FEKNP
-137 AELEALSTQIPLT
+137 
-150 FTELAQITAAGGQ
+150 ELAIALASGAGAAAGAFLLFKGVLIVWTGAAKLATAAGGA
-163 LGVAEEN
+163 LAAV
-170 LIAFT
+170 
-175 KLTADMATAFDISA
+175 MA
-189 ESAGDSMAKLAN
+189 
-201 IFSKPIEE
+201 
-209 MGEFG
+209 
-214 DMINTI
+214 
-220 SNNMPA
+220 
-226 KASEIVE
+226 V
-233 SLTRIGGTA
+233 
-242 KAFGLAEKEAVA
+242 
-254 LTSAMISL
+254 LTSPI
-262 GKAPEVASTAI
+262 
-273 NSMLTTLSTLD
+273 TLVIAAFAVL
-284 VADKDVAASL
+284 VAA
-294 KAMGLNA
+294 
-301 QEFGKTIRED
+301 
-311 GYKAIMQLLEGI
+311 
-323 EQLPK
+323 
-328 DQKIGIVTDLFG
+328 
-340 KNFGDDIVQLA
+340 
-351 GAPDVLEKINEL
+351 
-363 LAEQQGYIGSMA
+363 
-375 QEAKNVS
+375 
-382 STSEAR
+382 
-388 NQMFLNS
+388 
-395 LENASAAL
+395 
-403 GEVFKP
+403 
-409 ALDSVRDAVI
+409 
-419 PVLNAFADFTKEN
+419 
-432 PTFVAAIVGIA
+432 
-443 GAFTGVLTILG
+443 GVY
-454 GVLAVLPILAS
+454 V
-465 GWAILTAGATV
+465 
-476 AVAPILGVVAAIAA
+476 
-490 VVAVGAL
+490 
-497 LYDNWDLI
+497 YRNWDTI
-505 KAKGQEIWAA
+505 KQKAN
-515 VSDYASQA
+515 DA
-523 WESIQQAWQG
+523 WQSIKETWQG

-546 QTFFNWLS
+546 QTFFGWLS
-554 QMPKPVQDM
+554 QMPKPVQEM

-573 IVDVAGAVWD
+573 IVDVAGAAWD
-583 GIANIA
+583 SIANIA

-595 ITKFVSYAIDKIK
+595 ITEFVSSAIDKIK
-608 PIIKS
+608 PVIKS

-618 KNAWDGLVGIAKT
+618 KNAWDGLVSIAKT
-631 VWQAVVSV
+631 VWQAVIGV

-656 VMKAIFMAGVTIFA
+656 AMKAIFMAGVTIFA

-715 IFKKL
+715 ISKKL

-752 KIGAAVSKA
+752 KIDAAVSKA
-761 KQMASS
+761 KEMASS
-767 VKNAITGFFDIHS
+767 VKNAVTGFFDIHS
-780 PSRVMKQVGGWIS
+780 PSRVMKQIGEWVS

-803 APIAAKEAK
+803 APIATKEAK
-812 NLAKSVKN
+812 NLAKSVKGA
-820 DLESELQKT
+820 LESELQKT

-834 LTKQHIAGNPY
+834 LTKQHIKGNPY

-887 AQQNLAN
+887 TRQNLAN

-946 TLKDIKKQMAI
+946 TLKDITKQMAI

-971 QNADKY
+971 QNAEKY
-977 AYYTTEQLATLKDE
+977 AYYTAGQLAVLKDG
-991 MIKLQAAK
+991 MIKLQDAK
-999 DAKQASDGIEES
+999 DK
-1011 LKDINKQLA
+1011 
-1020 LLGSNHPLD
+1020 
-1029 DFFYELEQTDKYA
+1029 
-1042 HATTDE
+1042 
-1048 INELIDAI
+1048 
-1056 FKLQNAKDA
+1056 

-1096 KMAVIDRYE
+1096 KMAVIDKYE

-1113 NATSLRQ
+1113 NATNLRQ

-1157 KAYRVMF
+1157 KAYRAMF
-1164 AASKAYALADVGVK
+1164 AVSKAYALADVGVK

-1197 KLANVAKVSLE
+1197 KLANVAKVSLG

-1231 NMGIN
+1231 NMGVN

-1264 LNRGDGIGGHVNH
+1264 LNRGDGIGGHVNN
-1277 INVHVTV
+1277 ISVNVTV
-1284 NSDGSNVQAD
+1284 NSDGSGDVQANH
-1294 TQMGKTMGEAMAK
+1294 TMGKQLGYAIKLAVQAELQK
-1307 IARQVV
+1307 ERRQ
-1313 IQESKQNGHLDRLYR
+1313 GGLLYR
-1328 R
+1328 

>member
-1 MGGFLLGEFMSNTYR
+1 MSNTYR

-46 AGVGINGFS
+46 AGVGIDGFS
-55 DKADKAS
+55 GKADKAS

-67 AGDEAKKA
+67 AGDGAKKFGDDAKKA
-75 SNAQKG
+75 G
-81 LAASFK
+81 DD
-87 EATAVAAV
+87 V
-95 GFAAISGTVALSI
+95 
-108 GKANEFES
+108 
-116 ALAGISKVVDF
+116 
-127 KSPDGLKDMR
+127 DGLKRKTDGLKTAFGTLKGVMFTALAVAGVGGVIATADDMQTLTSQIKI
-137 AELEALSTQIPLT
+137 ATTSTKDYAHAMSEIERIAMGNMVSLDSVGQLYASNERSLKQLGKSQDEVIK
-150 FTELAQITAAGGQ
+150 FTENITTAMRVSGG
-163 LGVAEEN
+163 
-170 LIAFT
+170 
-175 KLTADMATAFDISA
+175 SA
-189 ESAGDSMAKLAN
+189 ESQ
-201 IFSKPIEE
+201 
-209 MGEFG
+209 
-214 DMINTI
+214 
-220 SNNMPA
+220 
-226 KASEIVE
+226 
-233 SLTRIGGTA
+233 
-242 KAFGLAEKEAVA
+242 AVA
-254 LTSAMISL
+254 LTQLGQAMASGVLRGDEFNSVAEQAPVIMELMADSL
-262 GKAPEVASTAI
+262 GVTTGKLRDMAKEGK
-273 NSMLTTLSTLD
+273 LTSK
-284 VADKDVAASL
+284 VV
-294 KAMGLNA
+294 
-301 QEFGKTIRED
+301 
-311 GYKAIMQLLEGI
+311 Y
-323 EQLPK
+323 
-328 DQKIGIVTDLFG
+328 
-340 KNFGDDIVQLA
+340 
-351 GAPDVLEKINEL
+351 
-363 LAEQQGYIGSMA
+363 
-375 QEAKNVS
+375 
-382 STSEAR
+382 
-388 NQMFLNS
+388 
-395 LENASAAL
+395 
-403 GEVFKP
+403 
-409 ALDSVRDAVI
+409 DA
-419 PVLNAFADFTKEN
+419 
-432 PTFVAAIVGIA
+432 IA
-443 GAFTGVLTILG
+443 GASASDKLAEKSKKMSTTISGAMQNIQTQWRLGVDAIMNGEG
-454 GVLAVLPILAS
+454 GLSSVLADGINSIALGASSFVDSLPAINQAITDTIAKAKEMGTAFLESDFGQSAIQTAKDAFEQLKSAMQGVADIAGDVKVFFEKNPELAIALAS
-465 GWAILTAGATV
+465 GVGAAAGAFLLFKGVLIVWAGV
-476 AVAPILGVVAAIAA
+476 ATLAAAAGGALAAVMAVLTSPVTLVIAAFATLVAAG
-490 VVAVGAL
+490 VYV
-497 LYDNWDLI
+497 YRNWDTI
-505 KAKGQEIWAA
+505 KQKAN
-515 VSDYASQA
+515 DA
-523 WESIQQAWQG
+523 WQSIKETWQG

-554 QMPKPVQDM
+554 QMPKPVQEM

-595 ITKFVSYAIDKIK
+595 ITEFVSYAIDKIK
-608 PIIKS
+608 PVIKS

-618 KNAWDGLVGIAKT
+618 KNAWDGLVSIAKT
-631 VWQAVVSV
+631 VWQAVASV
-639 VSHVFDKISGII
+639 VSYVFDKISGII
-651 STQFE
+651 GTQFE
-656 VMKAIFMAGVTIFA
+656 AMKAIFMAGVTIFA

-685 TAFKVITAVL
+685 TAFKVIKAVL

-700 GVKDAIKDGFQKAVD
+700 GVKDAIKDGFQKVLD
-715 IFKKL
+715 ISKKL

-761 KQMASS
+761 KEMASS

-780 PSRVMKQVGGWIS
+780 PSRVMKQIGGWIS

-820 DLESELQKT
+820 ALESELQKT

-834 LTKQHIAGNPY
+834 LTKQHIKGNPY

-864 LQKLAQEQILQSNI
+864 LQKLVQEQALQSNI

-887 AQQNLAN
+887 ARENLAN

-911 KSVRASLD
+911 KSVRASAH
-919 LFEQVKKTSQELID
+919 LFEKVKQVSQALID
-933 ATNRHEATQEFES
+933 AVHRQEAAQEFES
-946 TLKDIKKQMAI
+946 TLKDIAKQMAI
-957 MGSQDPLAEFLYDL
+957 MGEVEPLAEFLYDL
-971 QNADKY
+971 QNAEKY
-977 AYYTTEQLATLKDE
+977 AYYTAEQLARLKDE
-991 MIKLQAAK
+991 MIKLQDAK
-999 DAKQASDGIEES
+999 DK
-1011 LKDINKQLA
+1011 
-1020 LLGSNHPLD
+1020 
-1029 DFFYELEQTDKYA
+1029 
-1042 HATTDE
+1042 
-1048 INELIDAI
+1048 
-1056 FKLQNAKDA
+1056 
-1065 LNAKQAFDTL
+1065 LNAKQAFDKL

-1096 KMAVIDRYE
+1096 KMAVIDKYE

-1197 KLANVAKVSLE
+1197 KLANVAKVSWQE
-1208 QGHVLSMINAIS
+1208 GHVLSMINAIS

-1231 NMGIN
+1231 NMGVN

-1264 LNRGDGIGGHVNH
+1264 LNRGDGIGGHVNN

-1294 TQMGKTMGEAMAK
+1294 TQMGKTMGEAMVK

-1313 IQESKQNGHLDRLYR
+1313 IQETKQNGHLDRLYR

>member
-1 MGGFLLGEFMSNTYR
+1 MFVMCVSIIKAYCQGCGYLSLFLCLMIYGLMSITKNPRLGGFIGFNGEFMSNTYR

-46 AGVGINGFS
+46 AGVGIDGFS
-55 DKADKAS
+55 GKADKAS

-67 AGDEAKKA
+67 AGDGAKKFGDDAKKA
-75 SNAQKG
+75 GDDVDGLKRKTDGLKTAFGTLKG
-81 LAASFK
+81 VMFTALAVAGVGGVI
-87 EATAVAAV
+87 ATADDMQTLTSQIKIATTSTKDYAHAMSEIERIAMGNMVSLDSVGQLYASNERSLKQLGKSQDEVIKFTENITTAMRVSGGSAESQAAALTQLGQAMASGVLRGDEFNSVAEQAPV
-95 GFAAISGTVALSI
+95 IMELMADSLGVTT
-108 GKANEFES
+108 GKLRDMAKQGK
-116 ALAGISKVVDF
+116 LTSKVVYDAIAGASASDKLAEKSKKMSTTISGAMQNIQTQWRLGVDAIMNGEGGLSSVLAGSINSIALGASSFVDALPAINQAITDTIAKAKEMGTAFLESDF
-127 KSPDGLKDMR
+127 GQSAIQTAKDAFEQLKSAMQGVVDIAGDVKVFFEKNP
-137 AELEALSTQIPLT
+137 
-150 FTELAQITAAGGQ
+150 ELAIALTSGVGAAAGAFLLFKGVLIVWTGVATLATAAGGA
-163 LGVAEEN
+163 LAAV
-170 LIAFT
+170 
-175 KLTADMATAFDISA
+175 MA
-189 ESAGDSMAKLAN
+189 
-201 IFSKPIEE
+201 
-209 MGEFG
+209 
-214 DMINTI
+214 
-220 SNNMPA
+220 
-226 KASEIVE
+226 V
-233 SLTRIGGTA
+233 
-242 KAFGLAEKEAVA
+242 
-254 LTSAMISL
+254 LTSPI
-262 GKAPEVASTAI
+262 
-273 NSMLTTLSTLD
+273 TLVIAAFAAL
-284 VADKDVAASL
+284 VAA
-294 KAMGLNA
+294 
-301 QEFGKTIRED
+301 
-311 GYKAIMQLLEGI
+311 
-323 EQLPK
+323 
-328 DQKIGIVTDLFG
+328 
-340 KNFGDDIVQLA
+340 
-351 GAPDVLEKINEL
+351 
-363 LAEQQGYIGSMA
+363 
-375 QEAKNVS
+375 
-382 STSEAR
+382 
-388 NQMFLNS
+388 
-395 LENASAAL
+395 
-403 GEVFKP
+403 
-409 ALDSVRDAVI
+409 
-419 PVLNAFADFTKEN
+419 
-432 PTFVAAIVGIA
+432 
-443 GAFTGVLTILG
+443 GVY
-454 GVLAVLPILAS
+454 V
-465 GWAILTAGATV
+465 
-476 AVAPILGVVAAIAA
+476 
-490 VVAVGAL
+490 
-497 LYDNWDLI
+497 YRNWDTI
-505 KAKGQEIWAA
+505 KQKAN
-515 VSDYASQA
+515 DA
-523 WESIQQAWQG
+523 WQSIKETWQG

-595 ITKFVSYAIDKIK
+595 ITEFVSYAIDKIK
-608 PIIKS
+608 PVIKS

-631 VWQAVVSV
+631 VWQAVIGV

-656 VMKAIFMAGVTIFA
+656 AMKAIFVVGVTIFA

-685 TAFKVITAVL
+685 TAFKVIKAVL

-752 KIGAAVSKA
+752 KIDAAVSKA
-761 KQMASS
+761 KEMASS

-780 PSRVMKQVGGWIS
+780 PSRVMKQIGGWIS

-812 NLAKSVKN
+812 NLAKSVK
-820 DLESELQKT
+820 DALESELQKT

-834 LTKQHIAGNPY
+834 LTKQYIKGNPY

-864 LQKLAQEQILQSNI
+864 LQKLVQEQILQSNI

-887 AQQNLAN
+887 ARQNLAN
-894 VGLTSI
+894 VGLTNI

-911 KSVRASLD
+911 KSVRASAE
-919 LFEQVKKTSQELID
+919 LFEKVKQVSQALID
-933 ATNRHEATQEFES
+933 AVHRHEAAQEFES
-946 TLKDIKKQMAI
+946 TLKDITKQMAI
-957 MGSQDPLAEFLYDL
+957 MGKGEPLAEFLYDL
-971 QNADKY
+971 QNAEKY
-977 AYYTTEQLATLKDE
+977 AYYTAEQLAVLKDG
-991 MIKLQAAK
+991 MI
-999 DAKQASDGIEES
+999 
-1011 LKDINKQLA
+1011 
-1020 LLGSNHPLD
+1020 
-1029 DFFYELEQTDKYA
+1029 
-1042 HATTDE
+1042 
-1048 INELIDAI
+1048 
-1056 FKLQNAKDA
+1056 KLQNAKDK

-1096 KMAVIDRYE
+1096 KMAVIDEYE
-1105 QMHSDKLE
+1105 QMHNDKLE

-1157 KAYRVMF
+1157 KAYRAMF
-1164 AASKAYALADVGVK
+1164 AVSKAYALADVGVK

-1185 AWADPSAVTIWQ
+1185 AWADPSATTIWE

-1264 LNRGDGIGGHVNH
+1264 LNRGDGIGGHVNN
-1277 INVHVTV
+1277 ISVNVTV
-1284 NSDGSNVQAD
+1284 NSDGSGDVQANH
-1294 TQMGKTMGEAMAK
+1294 TMGKQLGYAIKLAVQAELQK
-1307 IARQVV
+1307 ERRQ
-1313 IQESKQNGHLDRLYR
+1313 GGLLYR
-1328 R
+1328 

>member
-1 MGGFLLGEFMSNTYR
+1 MSNTYR

-46 AGVGINGFS
+46 AGVGIDGFS
-55 DKADKAS
+55 GKADKAS

-67 AGDEAKKA
+67 AGDGAKKFGDDAKKA
-75 SNAQKG
+75 GDDVDGLKRKTDGLKTAFGTLKG
-81 LAASFK
+81 VMFTALAVAGVGGVI
-87 EATAVAAV
+87 ATADDMQTLTSQIKIATTSTKDYAHAMSEIERIAMGNMVSLDSVGQLYASNERSLKQLGKSQDEVIKFTENITTAMRVSGGSAESQAAALTQLGQAMASGVLRGDEFNSVAEQAPV
-95 GFAAISGTVALSI
+95 IMELMADSLGVTT
-108 GKANEFES
+108 GKLRDMAKQGK
-116 ALAGISKVVDF
+116 LTSKVVYDAIAGASASDKLAEKSKKMSTTISGAMQNIQTQWRLGVDAIMNGEGGLSSVLAGSINSIALGASSFVDALPAINQAITDTIAKAKEMGTAFLESDF
-127 KSPDGLKDMR
+127 GQSAIQTAKDAFEQLKSAMQGVVDIAGDVKVFFEKNP
-137 AELEALSTQIPLT
+137 
-150 FTELAQITAAGGQ
+150 ELAIALTSGVGAAAGAFLLFKGVLIVWTGVATLATAAGGA
-163 LGVAEEN
+163 LAAV
-170 LIAFT
+170 
-175 KLTADMATAFDISA
+175 MA
-189 ESAGDSMAKLAN
+189 
-201 IFSKPIEE
+201 
-209 MGEFG
+209 
-214 DMINTI
+214 
-220 SNNMPA
+220 
-226 KASEIVE
+226 V
-233 SLTRIGGTA
+233 
-242 KAFGLAEKEAVA
+242 
-254 LTSAMISL
+254 LTSPI
-262 GKAPEVASTAI
+262 
-273 NSMLTTLSTLD
+273 TLVIAAFAAL
-284 VADKDVAASL
+284 VAA
-294 KAMGLNA
+294 
-301 QEFGKTIRED
+301 
-311 GYKAIMQLLEGI
+311 
-323 EQLPK
+323 
-328 DQKIGIVTDLFG
+328 
-340 KNFGDDIVQLA
+340 
-351 GAPDVLEKINEL
+351 
-363 LAEQQGYIGSMA
+363 
-375 QEAKNVS
+375 
-382 STSEAR
+382 
-388 NQMFLNS
+388 
-395 LENASAAL
+395 
-403 GEVFKP
+403 
-409 ALDSVRDAVI
+409 
-419 PVLNAFADFTKEN
+419 
-432 PTFVAAIVGIA
+432 
-443 GAFTGVLTILG
+443 GVY
-454 GVLAVLPILAS
+454 V
-465 GWAILTAGATV
+465 
-476 AVAPILGVVAAIAA
+476 
-490 VVAVGAL
+490 
-497 LYDNWDLI
+497 YRNWDTI
-505 KAKGQEIWAA
+505 KQKAN
-515 VSDYASQA
+515 DA
-523 WESIQQAWQG
+523 WQSIKETWQG

-595 ITKFVSYAIDKIK
+595 ITEFVSYAIDKIK
-608 PIIKS
+608 PVIKS

-631 VWQAVVSV
+631 VWQAVIGV

-656 VMKAIFMAGVTIFA
+656 AMKAIFVVGVTIFA

-685 TAFKVITAVL
+685 TAFKVIKAVL

-752 KIGAAVSKA
+752 KIDAAVSKA
-761 KQMASS
+761 KEMASS

-780 PSRVMKQVGGWIS
+780 PSRVMKQIGGWIS

-812 NLAKSVKN
+812 NLAKSVK
-820 DLESELQKT
+820 DALESELQKT

-834 LTKQHIAGNPY
+834 LTKQYIKGNPY

-864 LQKLAQEQILQSNI
+864 LQKLVQEQILQSNI

-887 AQQNLAN
+887 ARQNLAN
-894 VGLTSI
+894 VGLTNI

-911 KSVRASLD
+911 KSVRASAE
-919 LFEQVKKTSQELID
+919 LFEKVKQVSQALID
-933 ATNRHEATQEFES
+933 AVHRHEAAQEFES
-946 TLKDIKKQMAI
+946 TLKDITKQMAI
-957 MGSQDPLAEFLYDL
+957 MGKGEPLAEFLYDL
-971 QNADKY
+971 QNAEKY
-977 AYYTTEQLATLKDE
+977 AYYTAEQLAVLKDG
-991 MIKLQAAK
+991 MI
-999 DAKQASDGIEES
+999 
-1011 LKDINKQLA
+1011 
-1020 LLGSNHPLD
+1020 
-1029 DFFYELEQTDKYA
+1029 
-1042 HATTDE
+1042 
-1048 INELIDAI
+1048 
-1056 FKLQNAKDA
+1056 KLQNAKDK

-1096 KMAVIDRYE
+1096 KMAVIDEYE
-1105 QMHSDKLE
+1105 QMHNDKLE

-1157 KAYRVMF
+1157 KAYRAMF
-1164 AASKAYALADVGVK
+1164 AVSKAYALADVGVK

-1185 AWADPSAVTIWQ
+1185 AWADPSATTIWE

-1264 LNRGDGIGGHVNH
+1264 LNRGDGIGGHVNN
-1277 INVHVTV
+1277 ISVNVTV
-1284 NSDGSNVQAD
+1284 NSDGSGDVQANH
-1294 TQMGKTMGEAMAK
+1294 TMGKQLGYAIKLAVQAELQK
-1307 IARQVV
+1307 ERRQ
-1313 IQESKQNGHLDRLYR
+1313 GGLLYR
-1328 R
+1328 

>member
-1 MGGFLLGEFMSNTYR
+1 MSNTYR

-46 AGVGINGFS
+46 AGVGIDGFS
-55 DKADKAS
+55 GKADKAS

-75 SNAQKG
+75 SNAQKD

-87 EATAVAAV
+87 EVAAVAAV

-175 KLTADMATAFDISA
+175 RLTADMATAFDMSA

-382 STSEAR
+382 STSKSR
-388 NQMFLNS
+388 NQMFLS
-395 LENASAAL
+395 ALENASAAL

-409 ALDSVRDAVI
+409 ALDSVRDAII
-419 PVLNAFADFTKEN
+419 PVLGAFAKFTKEN

-490 VVAVGAL
+490 VVAAGTL

-523 WESIQQAWQG
+523 WESIQQTWQG

-573 IVDVAGAVWD
+573 IVDVAGVVW
-583 GIANIA
+583 GSIANIA

-595 ITKFVSYAIDKIK
+595 ITEFVSYAIDKIK
-608 PIIKS
+608 PVIKS

-631 VWQAVVSV
+631 VWQAVIGV
-639 VSHVFDKISGII
+639 VSHVFDGII
-651 STQFE
+651 RLVGVQFE
-656 VMKAIFMAGVTIFA
+656 AMKAIFVAGVTIFA

-730 LGKDLLQV
+730 LGKDLLQI

-744 GFINGISE
+744 GFINGMGE
-752 KIGAAVSKA
+752 KIDAAVSKA
-761 KQMASS
+761 KEMASG
-767 VKNAITGFFDIHS
+767 VKNAVTGFFDIHS
-780 PSRVMKQVGGWIS
+780 PSRVMKQIGEWVS

-820 DLESELQKT
+820 ALESELEST
-829 AEEIF
+829 AANIF
-834 LTKQHIAGNPY
+834 KLKETLRGNEFADLT
-845 AQLTK
+845 T
-850 DIAFGKYGK
+850 DIALGKYGK
-859 QDTSR
+859 QDTGT
-864 LQKLAQEQILQSNI
+864 LQQYKEEERKLQNMLALENERSKILQDIATHGMTALEKLQWEYDNTSRFFGVSKESFEEY
-878 LTLTQQLHE
+878 L
-887 AQQNLAN
+887 
-894 VGLTSI
+894 GL
-900 EIMQRQYDETD
+900 
-911 KSVRASLD
+911 L
-919 LFEQVKKTSQELID
+919 SQFDGMKIGK
-933 ATNRHEATQEFES
+933 EFENS
-946 TLKDIKKQMAI
+946 LSNIKKQLALI
-957 MGSQDPLAEFLYDL
+957 GDKNPLAEFLYDL
-971 QNADKY
+971 QNAEKY
-977 AYYTTEQLATLKDE
+977 AYYTAEQLAVLKDG
-991 MIKLQAAK
+991 MI
-999 DAKQASDGIEES
+999 
-1011 LKDINKQLA
+1011 
-1020 LLGSNHPLD
+1020 
-1029 DFFYELEQTDKYA
+1029 
-1042 HATTDE
+1042 
-1048 INELIDAI
+1048 
-1056 FKLQNAKDA
+1056 KLQNAKDT

-1075 MKDTAL
+1075 MKDT

-1157 KAYRVMF
+1157 KAYRAMF
-1164 AASKAYALADVGVK
+1164 AVSKAYALADVGVK

-1185 AWADPSAVTIWQ
+1185 AWADPSATTIWQ

-1264 LNRGDGIGGHVNH
+1264 LNRGDGIGGHVNN

-1294 TQMGKTMGEAMAK
+1294 TQMGKSMGNAIKLAIQAELQK
-1307 IARQVV
+1307 ERRQ
-1313 IQESKQNGHLDRLYR
+1313 GGLLYR
-1328 R
+1328 

>member
-1 MGGFLLGEFMSNTYR
+1 MLNTYR

-46 AGVGINGFS
+46 AGVGIDGFS
-55 DKADKAS
+55 DKSDKAS

-75 SNAQKG
+75 GDGAKKFGDGAKKAGDDVDGLKRKTDGLKNAFGALKG
-81 LAASFK
+81 VMFTALAVAGVGGII
-87 EATAVAAV
+87 ATADDMQTLTSQIKIATTSTEDYAHAMSEIERIAMGNMVSLDSVGQLYASNERSLKQLGKSQDEVIEFTENITTAMRVSGGSAESQAAALTQLGQAMASGALRGDEFNSVAEQAPV
-95 GFAAISGTVALSI
+95 IMELLADSLGVTT
-108 GKANEFES
+108 GKLRDMAKEGK
-116 ALAGISKVVDF
+116 LTSKVVYDAIAGASASDKLAEKSKKMSTTISGAMQNIQTQWRLGVHAIMNGEGGLSSVLADGINGIALGASSFVDALPAINQAITETIAKAKEMGTAFLESDF
-127 KSPDGLKDMR
+127 GQAVVQTAQDAFEQLKSAMQGVADIAGDVKVFFEKNP
-137 AELEALSTQIPLT
+137 
-150 FTELAQITAAGGQ
+150 ELAIALASGIGAAAGAFLLFKGVLIAWAGVATLATAAGGA
-163 LGVAEEN
+163 LAAV
-170 LIAFT
+170 
-175 KLTADMATAFDISA
+175 MA
-189 ESAGDSMAKLAN
+189 
-201 IFSKPIEE
+201 
-209 MGEFG
+209 
-214 DMINTI
+214 
-220 SNNMPA
+220 
-226 KASEIVE
+226 V
-233 SLTRIGGTA
+233 
-242 KAFGLAEKEAVA
+242 
-254 LTSAMISL
+254 LTSPI
-262 GKAPEVASTAI
+262 
-273 NSMLTTLSTLD
+273 TLVIAAFAAL
-284 VADKDVAASL
+284 VAA
-294 KAMGLNA
+294 GVYVYRNWD
-301 QEFGKTIRED
+301 TIKQ
-311 GYKAIMQLLEGI
+311 KAIDAWNGI
-323 EQLPK
+323 
-328 DQKIGIVTDLFG
+328 
-340 KNFGDDIVQLA
+340 
-351 GAPDVLEKINEL
+351 
-363 LAEQQGYIGSMA
+363 
-375 QEAKNVS
+375 
-382 STSEAR
+382 
-388 NQMFLNS
+388 
-395 LENASAAL
+395 
-403 GEVFKP
+403 
-409 ALDSVRDAVI
+409 
-419 PVLNAFADFTKEN
+419 KE
-432 PTFVAAIVGIA
+432 T
-443 GAFTGVLTILG
+443 
-454 GVLAVLPILAS
+454 
-465 GWAILTAGATV
+465 
-476 AVAPILGVVAAIAA
+476 
-490 VVAVGAL
+490 
-497 LYDNWDLI
+497 
-505 KAKGQEIWAA
+505 
-515 VSDYASQA
+515 
-523 WESIQQAWQG
+523 WQG
-533 VGEWFGELWDKVK
+533 IGEWFGKLWGKVK
-546 QTFFNWLS
+546 QSFFDWLS
-554 QMPKPVQDM
+554 QMPEPVQQM

-583 GIANIA
+583 GIADIA
-589 KSVWHA
+589 KSVWNK
-595 ITKFVSYAIDKIK
+595 ITEFVSFAIDKIK

-656 VMKAIFMAGVTIFA
+656 AMKAIFMAGVTIFA

-700 GVKDAIKDGFQKAVD
+700 GVKDAIKDGFLKAVD
-715 IFKKL
+715 ISKKL

-752 KIGAAVSKA
+752 KIDAAVSKA
-761 KQMASS
+761 KEMASS
-767 VKNAITGFFDIHS
+767 VKNAVTGFFDIHS

-820 DLESELQKT
+820 ALESELQKT

-834 LTKQHIAGNPY
+834 LTKQYIKGNPY

-894 VGLTSI
+894 VGLDSI

-933 ATNRHEATQEFES
+933 ATNRHEATQAFES
-946 TLKDIKKQMAI
+946 TLKDIAKQMAI
-957 MGSQDPLAEFLYDL
+957 MGEAEPLAEFLYDL
-971 QNADKY
+971 QNAEKY
-977 AYYTTEQLATLKDE
+977 AYYTTEQLARLKDE
-991 MIKLQAAK
+991 MIKLQNAK
-999 DAKQASDGIEES
+999 DAKQASDGIKNI

-1029 DFFYELEQTDKYA
+1029 DFFYDLEQTDKYA
-1042 HATTDE
+1042 HATADE
-1048 INELIDAI
+1048 INELTDAI
-1056 FKLQNAKDA
+1056 FKLQNAKDT

-1113 NATSLRQ
+1113 DATSLRQ

-1157 KAYRVMF
+1157 KAYRAMF
-1164 AASKAYALADVGVK
+1164 AVSKAYALADVGVK

-1185 AWADPSAVTIWQ
+1185 AWADPSATTIWE

-1231 NMGIN
+1231 NMGVN

-1313 IQESKQNGHLDRLYR
+1313 IQETKQNGHLDRLYR

>member
-1 MGGFLLGEFMSNTYR
+1 MGGFLLGEFMLNTYR

-46 AGVGINGFS
+46 ASVGIDGFS

-67 AGDEAKKA
+67 AGDGAKKFGDDAKKA
-75 SNAQKG
+75 GNDIDGLKRKTDGLKTAFGTLKG
-81 LAASFK
+81 VMFTALAVAGVGGVI
-87 EATAVAAV
+87 ATADDMQTLTSQIKIATTSTKDYAHAMSEIERIAMGNMVSLDSVGQLYASNERSLKQLGKSQDEVIKFTENITTAMRVSGGSAESQAAALTQLGQAMASGVLRGDEFNSVAEQAPV
-95 GFAAISGTVALSI
+95 IMELMADSLGVTT
-108 GKANEFES
+108 GKLRDMAKQGK
-116 ALAGISKVVDF
+116 LTSKVVYDAIAGASASDKLAEKSKKMSTTISGAMQNIQTQWRLGVDAIMNGEGGLSSVLAGSINSIALGASSFVDALPAINQAITDTIAKAKEMGTAFLESDF
-127 KSPDGLKDMR
+127 GQSAIQTAKDAFEQLKSAMQGVVDIAGDVKVFFEKNP
-137 AELEALSTQIPLT
+137 
-150 FTELAQITAAGGQ
+150 ELAIALTSGVGAAAGAFLLFKGVLIVWTGVATLATAAGGA
-163 LGVAEEN
+163 LAAV
-170 LIAFT
+170 
-175 KLTADMATAFDISA
+175 MA
-189 ESAGDSMAKLAN
+189 
-201 IFSKPIEE
+201 
-209 MGEFG
+209 
-214 DMINTI
+214 
-220 SNNMPA
+220 
-226 KASEIVE
+226 V
-233 SLTRIGGTA
+233 
-242 KAFGLAEKEAVA
+242 
-254 LTSAMISL
+254 LTSPI
-262 GKAPEVASTAI
+262 
-273 NSMLTTLSTLD
+273 TLVIAAFAAL
-284 VADKDVAASL
+284 VAA
-294 KAMGLNA
+294 
-301 QEFGKTIRED
+301 
-311 GYKAIMQLLEGI
+311 
-323 EQLPK
+323 
-328 DQKIGIVTDLFG
+328 
-340 KNFGDDIVQLA
+340 
-351 GAPDVLEKINEL
+351 
-363 LAEQQGYIGSMA
+363 
-375 QEAKNVS
+375 
-382 STSEAR
+382 
-388 NQMFLNS
+388 
-395 LENASAAL
+395 
-403 GEVFKP
+403 
-409 ALDSVRDAVI
+409 
-419 PVLNAFADFTKEN
+419 
-432 PTFVAAIVGIA
+432 
-443 GAFTGVLTILG
+443 GVY
-454 GVLAVLPILAS
+454 V
-465 GWAILTAGATV
+465 
-476 AVAPILGVVAAIAA
+476 
-490 VVAVGAL
+490 
-497 LYDNWDLI
+497 YRNWDTI
-505 KAKGQEIWAA
+505 KQKAN
-515 VSDYASQA
+515 DA
-523 WESIQQAWQG
+523 WQSIKETWQG

-595 ITKFVSYAIDKIK
+595 ITEFVSYAIDKIK
-608 PIIKS
+608 PVIKS

-631 VWQAVVSV
+631 VWQAVIGV

-656 VMKAIFMAGVTIFA
+656 AMKAIFVVGVTIFA

-685 TAFKVITAVL
+685 TAFKVIKAVL

-752 KIGAAVSKA
+752 KIDAAVSKA
-761 KQMASS
+761 KEMASS

-780 PSRVMKQVGGWIS
+780 PSRVMKQIGGWIS

-812 NLAKSVKN
+812 NLAKSVK
-820 DLESELQKT
+820 DALESELQKT

-834 LTKQHIAGNPY
+834 LTKQYIKGNPY

-864 LQKLAQEQILQSNI
+864 LQKLVQEQILQSNI

-887 AQQNLAN
+887 ARQNLAN
-894 VGLTSI
+894 VGLTNI

-911 KSVRASLD
+911 KSVRASAE
-919 LFEQVKKTSQELID
+919 LFEKVKQVSQALID
-933 ATNRHEATQEFES
+933 AVHRHEAAQEFES
-946 TLKDIKKQMAI
+946 TLKDITKQMAI
-957 MGSQDPLAEFLYDL
+957 MGKGEPLAEFLYDL
-971 QNADKY
+971 QNAEKY
-977 AYYTTEQLATLKDE
+977 AYYTAEQLAVLKDG
-991 MIKLQAAK
+991 MI
-999 DAKQASDGIEES
+999 
-1011 LKDINKQLA
+1011 
-1020 LLGSNHPLD
+1020 
-1029 DFFYELEQTDKYA
+1029 
-1042 HATTDE
+1042 
-1048 INELIDAI
+1048 
-1056 FKLQNAKDA
+1056 KLQNAKDK

-1096 KMAVIDRYE
+1096 KMAVIDEYE
-1105 QMHSDKLE
+1105 QMHNDKLE

-1157 KAYRVMF
+1157 KAYRAMF
-1164 AASKAYALADVGVK
+1164 AVSKAYALADVGVK

-1197 KLANVAKVSLE
+1197 KLANVAKVSLG

-1264 LNRGDGIGGHVNH
+1264 LNRGDGIGGHVNN
-1277 INVHVTV
+1277 ISVNVTV
-1284 NSDGSNVQAD
+1284 NSDGSGDVQANH
-1294 TQMGKTMGEAMAK
+1294 TMGKQLGYAIKLAVQAELQK
-1307 IARQVV
+1307 ERRQ
-1313 IQESKQNGHLDRLYR
+1313 GGLLYR
-1328 R
+1328 

>member
-1 MGGFLLGEFMSNTYR
+1 MLNTYR

-46 AGVGINGFS
+46 ASVGIDGFS

-75 SNAQKG
+75 GDGAKKFG
-81 LAASFK
+81 DGAK
-87 EATAVAAV
+87 
-95 GFAAISGTVALSI
+95 
-108 GKANEFES
+108 KA
-116 ALAGISKVVDF
+116 GDDI
-127 KSPDGLKDMR
+127 DGLKRKTDGLKTAFGTLKGVMFTALAVAGVGGIIQTADDMQTLTSQIKI
-137 AELEALSTQIPLT
+137 ATTSTKDYAHAMSEIERIAMGNMVSLDSVGQLYASNERSLKQLGKSQDEVIK
-150 FTELAQITAAGGQ
+150 FTENITTAMRVSGGSAESQAAALTQLGQAMASGVLRGDEFNSVAEQAPVIMELLADSLGVTTGKLRDMAKEGKLTSKVIYDAIAGASASDKLAEKSKKMSTTISGAMQNIQTQWRLGVDAIMNGEGGLSSVLADGINSIALGASSFVDSLPAINQAITDTIAKAKEMGTAFLESDFGQATIQIAKDAFEQLKLAMQGVVDIAGDVKVFFEKNPELAIALASGAGAAAGAFLLFKGVLIVWTGVATLATAAGGA
-163 LGVAEEN
+163 LAAV
-170 LIAFT
+170 
-175 KLTADMATAFDISA
+175 MA
-189 ESAGDSMAKLAN
+189 
-201 IFSKPIEE
+201 
-209 MGEFG
+209 
-214 DMINTI
+214 
-220 SNNMPA
+220 
-226 KASEIVE
+226 V
-233 SLTRIGGTA
+233 
-242 KAFGLAEKEAVA
+242 
-254 LTSAMISL
+254 LTSPI
-262 GKAPEVASTAI
+262 
-273 NSMLTTLSTLD
+273 TLVIAAFAAL
-284 VADKDVAASL
+284 VAA
-294 KAMGLNA
+294 
-301 QEFGKTIRED
+301 
-311 GYKAIMQLLEGI
+311 
-323 EQLPK
+323 
-328 DQKIGIVTDLFG
+328 
-340 KNFGDDIVQLA
+340 
-351 GAPDVLEKINEL
+351 
-363 LAEQQGYIGSMA
+363 
-375 QEAKNVS
+375 
-382 STSEAR
+382 
-388 NQMFLNS
+388 
-395 LENASAAL
+395 
-403 GEVFKP
+403 
-409 ALDSVRDAVI
+409 
-419 PVLNAFADFTKEN
+419 
-432 PTFVAAIVGIA
+432 
-443 GAFTGVLTILG
+443 GVY
-454 GVLAVLPILAS
+454 V
-465 GWAILTAGATV
+465 
-476 AVAPILGVVAAIAA
+476 
-490 VVAVGAL
+490 
-497 LYDNWDLI
+497 YRNWDTI
-505 KAKGQEIWAA
+505 KQKAN
-515 VSDYASQA
+515 DA
-523 WESIQQAWQG
+523 WQSIKETWQG

-595 ITKFVSYAIDKIK
+595 ITEFVSFAIDKIK
-608 PIIKS
+608 PVIKS

-618 KNAWDGLVGIAKT
+618 KNAWDGLVSIAKT

-656 VMKAIFMAGVTIFA
+656 AMKAIFMAGVTIFA

-685 TAFKVITAVL
+685 TAFKVIKAVL

-761 KQMASS
+761 KEMASS

-812 NLAKSVKN
+812 NLSQTVKKA
-820 DLESELQKT
+820 LESELQKT

-834 LTKQHIAGNPY
+834 LTKQYIKGNPY

-864 LQKLAQEQILQSNI
+864 LQKLVQEQILQSNI

-919 LFEQVKKTSQELID
+919 LFEQVKQVSQALID
-933 ATNRHEATQEFES
+933 ATHRHEATQEFES
-946 TLKDIKKQMAI
+946 TLKDITKQMAI

-971 QNADKY
+971 QNAEKY
-977 AYYTTEQLATLKDE
+977 AYYTAGQLAVLKDG
-991 MIKLQAAK
+991 MIKLQDAK
-999 DAKQASDGIEES
+999 DK
-1011 LKDINKQLA
+1011 
-1020 LLGSNHPLD
+1020 
-1029 DFFYELEQTDKYA
+1029 
-1042 HATTDE
+1042 
-1048 INELIDAI
+1048 
-1056 FKLQNAKDA
+1056 

-1096 KMAVIDRYE
+1096 KMAVIDKYE

-1157 KAYRVMF
+1157 KAYRAMF
-1164 AASKAYALADVGVK
+1164 AVSKAYALADVGVK

-1185 AWADPSAVTIWQ
+1185 AWADPSATTIWQ

-1264 LNRGDGIGGHVNH
+1264 LNRGDGIGGHVNN
-1277 INVHVTV
+1277 INVNVTV
-1284 NSDGSNVQAD
+1284 NSDGSSVQAD

-1313 IQESKQNGHLDRLYR
+1313 IQETKQNGHLDRLYR